1 MAASSPVIQPEDVN
15 RLRYGLAVTK
25 AGRDALASVFMWS
38 YRGAFPVVTY
48 LTQDLGYTNAQYRR
62 VFDDHQRDKLE
73 ASSDAAT
80 FDITLLYKL
89 LQRVCGL
96 AEMNDPTWTTPGPQ
110 GPSLEHLIYSL
121 KQRRNTLAHDN
132 VGMSEQDLTSTLT
145 ELSDLLAKM
154 LAEAGVRCRTNSQ
167 DVDHVTRDVTK
178 YIGGLLAKV
187 REPLD
192 PSDVAY
198 LPQLRQEIKMF
209 RSHITEEVKQM
220 SKQELTDGYRLLYQI
235 VPAPWLLLNINYN
248 PSLAFTRLRLLE
260 DPVIGA
266 RPSHAA
272 KGQDSTRPSHA
283 AKGQDSTRPSHAAK
297 GQDSTRP
304 SHAAKGQDIN
314 YEDILS
320 MRREKGRVPECVLL
334 MGEGGMGKTTLLK
347 LILEKWVEDPDA
359 IRHLGTVD
367 LVFYVQCRDSH
378 LNTFDDLLRQLLP
391 QALSDSG
398 ADFQLF
404 KEIILSLNILVLI
417 DGYDEVNDHS
427 GRLVKELLHLPG
439 KDVRLVITTRPG
451 WDQQL
456 SQLVPHT
463 RPRCNILVLGIT
475 PERRVEFAE
484 RTIKVLVEEES
495 QRSVITGRFTQR
507 LEQMSQFLGEYLN
520 TPLTLTLLALL
531 CVEAPEE
538 FNNLTTNTQVY
549 EKIHDFITSKL
560 VSRLTDKHVV
570 DPKGKC
576 DQFLL
581 FYEEISL
588 RGIQRQ
594 EYDLWPETEA
604 EIREKCDTLGLPQE
618 EVLSNYFTRTSYR
631 RGLNVVWVF
640 GYFHARYQEYC
651 ASRRLVALLLK
662 AEQDRGDPAS
672 HRVSG
677 ESSIIIDL
685 LVDVVVWVIGYFHAR
700 YQEYCA
706 SRGLVALLLRAEQD
720 RGDPAS
726 HRVSG
731 ESSIIIDLLVDV
743 VRKEKRSLG
752 DHLRGSKFDISDV
765 QQEFKERPR
774 WENIL
779 VSTTGVLCARGVEH
793 KFITHIIDLCKMV
806 TLETDELL
814 KHVAESRG
822 SEHVIQAVCEKLRTE
837 QEWTI
842 WSVDSCVVLPLVLK
856 KVTPKNIYLIIND
869 PSQLKQHLSTLSVL
883 AKIMVTICL
892 NLDYSLD
899 SKERSVIS
907 KQCLERLTAP
917 GSKCT
922 LEEFDGGLSEA
933 AIPLLPHTLESLTLY
948 LTLQQL
954 PVLIRHLPHLPHLQ
968 TLGIGLDATGYV
980 DPDTLDATGYVD
992 PDTLDATGYVD
1003 PDTLDATGYV
1013 DPDTLDTLPYQG
1025 RELRL
1030 TIRRDLTDDD
1040 PAIDWCCHLVAQLCP
1055 LSRGGYSGLVFRDRR
1070 LTSVGGE
1077 RLLRGLHRRGVTGN
1091 ILTFWIQDSEENKK
1105 YLRELGCGMNEF
1117 WYADRMNEFWY
1128 AGGMNE
1134 FWNVGGMNEFW
1145 YAGSMNEFSIAKI
1158 PTPFEFIILISV
1170 HPRRSVM
1177 QAHSGFRFRKVVA
1190 AGLPPPG
1197 PATPG
1202 ACHPRG
1208 LPPPGPA
1215 TSGACHLRGL
1225 PPPGPTTPGAL
1236 PSPGPGPAD
1245 PVSLDD
1251 CSSDDVLLLLKRA
1264 HRCPGPVSEDVVDH
1278 EDAVMLA
1285 VPAKETGGHCVVP
1298 VPACVSGVAPL
1309 CPPAP
1314 LCAGS
1319 PKWEVVVPA
1328 VTPGVDRDLVIVLKK
1343 DTSRGVSAPY
1353 EPVPRDVP
1361 PLVIGGVVVEI
1372 PEYMGPRVARMRV
1385 CPRHRMPG
1393 MCGTRT
1399 SLQGTDMTDEAKGMA
1414 KDVMTDIFVSRTCP
1428 VKENGNCEAGNI
1440 QPTTGTL

>member
-38 YRGAFPVVTY
+38 YRGTFPVVTY

-62 VFDDHQRDKLE
+62 VFDDHQRKTLE
-73 ASSDAAT
+73 ASTDAAT

-96 AEMNDPTWTTPGPQ
+96 AEMNDPTWTTPGPR

-121 KQRRNTLAHDN
+121 KQHRNTLAHDN

-154 LAEAGVRCRTNSQ
+154 LAEAGVRCGTNSQ

-209 RSHITEEVKQM
+209 KSHIREEVKQM
-220 SKQELTDGYRLLYQI
+220 SKQELTDGYKLLYQI

-272 KGQDSTRPSHA
+272 KGQD
-283 AKGQDSTRPSHAAK
+283 
-297 GQDSTRP
+297 
-304 SHAAKGQDIN
+304 IN

-320 MRREKGRVPECVLL
+320 MRREDGRVPQCVILT
-334 MGEGGMGKTTLLK
+334 GEGGMGKTTLLK
-347 LILEKWVEDPDA
+347 LILEKWVEDPAA

-367 LVFYVQCRDSH
+367 LVFYVQCRDTH
-378 LNTFDDLLRQLLP
+378 LNTFDGLLRQLLT
-391 QALSDSG
+391 QTLSDSG
-398 ADFQLF
+398 VDFQLF

-484 RTIKVLVEEES
+484 RTIKVLVEEEC
-495 QRSVITGRFTQR
+495 QRSVITGRFTQQ

-549 EKIHDFITSKL
+549 EKIHDFITNKL
-560 VSRLTDKHVV
+560 VSRLTDKHVTE
-570 DPKGKC
+570 PKGKC
-576 DQFLL
+576 DENVRKFLRFL
-581 FYEEISL
+581 EEISL
-588 RGIQRQ
+588 KGVLRK

-651 ASRRLVALLLK
+651 ASRRLVDLLLK

-677 ESSIIIDL
+677 E
-685 LVDVVVWVIGYFHAR
+685 R
-700 YQEYCA
+700 
-706 SRGLVALLLRAEQD
+706 
-720 RGDPAS
+720 
-726 HRVSG
+726 
-731 ESSIIIDLLVDV
+731 SIIIDLLVDV
-743 VRKEKRSLG
+743 VRKKKGSLG
-752 DHLRGSKFDISDV
+752 EHLRWSTFDIRDV
-765 QQEFKERPR
+765 KDELWACNR
-774 WENIL
+774 WWNIL
-779 VSTTGVLCARGVEH
+779 VRTTGVLCARGVEH
-793 KFITHIIDLCKMV
+793 RFITHIIDLCVIV
-806 TLETDELL
+806 TPEPDELL

-822 SEHVIQAVCEKLRTE
+822 SEHVIQAVCEKLRTV
-837 QEWTI
+837 QEWRI
-842 WSVDSCVVLPLVLK
+842 VNVDSWVVLPLVLK
-856 KVTPKNIYLIIND
+856 KVTPKNIYLNIKD
-869 PSQLKQHLSTLSVL
+869 TPQLKQRLSPLSVL
-883 AKIMVTICL
+883 AKMKVPIT
-892 NLDYSLD
+892 LDLYDSLD
-899 SKERSVIS
+899 SKETRDIP
-907 KQCLERLTAP
+907 KQCLERLTVP

-922 LEEFDGGLSEA
+922 LEGFRGDLSEA
-933 AIPLLPHTLESLTLY
+933 AIPLLPHTLETLILR

-968 TLGIGLDATGYV
+968 RLGIILDDTGYVDPDTLDATGYVEPVTLGATGYVDPDTLDATGYVNPDTLDATGYV
-980 DPDTLDATGYVD
+980 DPDTLDATGYVNPDTLDATGYGDPDTLDATGYVHPDTLDATGYGDPNTLDATGYVHPDTLDATGYVD

-1003 PDTLDATGYV
+1003 PDTLGS
-1013 DPDTLDTLPYQG
+1013 LPYQG
-1025 RELRL
+1025 RTLRL
-1030 TIRRDLTDDD
+1030 TIIRGLTDDD
-1040 PAIDWCCHLVAQLCP
+1040 PAIDWCCHLAAQLRP
-1055 LSRGGYSGLVFRDRR
+1055 PSRGGYSRLDFHDTR
-1070 LTSVGGE
+1070 LTSVGVE
-1077 RLLRGLHRRGVTGN
+1077 RLLRELHRRGVTGDFLS
-1091 ILTFWIQDSEENKK
+1091 IMIRCSEDREDSKENKR
-1105 YLRELGCGMNEF
+1105 YLRELGASLNNFNDVYIRQIVE
-1117 WYADRMNEFWY
+1117 
-1128 AGGMNE
+1128 
-1134 FWNVGGMNEFW
+1134 
-1145 YAGSMNEFSIAKI
+1145 
-1158 PTPFEFIILISV
+1158 
-1170 HPRRSVM
+1170 
-1177 QAHSGFRFRKVVA
+1177 
-1190 AGLPPPG
+1190 
-1197 PATPG
+1197 
-1202 ACHPRG
+1202 
-1208 LPPPGPA
+1208 
-1215 TSGACHLRGL
+1215 TSLTR
-1225 PPPGPTTPGAL
+1225 PI
-1236 PSPGPGPAD
+1236 
-1245 PVSLDD
+1245 
-1251 CSSDDVLLLLKRA
+1251 
-1264 HRCPGPVSEDVVDH
+1264 
-1278 EDAVMLA
+1278 MY
-1285 VPAKETGGHCVVP
+1285 
-1298 VPACVSGVAPL
+1298 
-1309 CPPAP
+1309 
-1314 LCAGS
+1314 
-1319 PKWEVVVPA
+1319 
-1328 VTPGVDRDLVIVLKK
+1328 K
-1343 DTSRGVSAPY
+1343 DTSTRSWLLRPAS
-1353 EPVPRDVP
+1353 RD
-1361 PLVIGGVVVEI
+1361 
-1372 PEYMGPRVARMRV
+1372 
-1385 CPRHRMPG
+1385 
-1393 MCGTRT
+1393 
-1399 SLQGTDMTDEAKGMA
+1399 Q
-1414 KDVMTDIFVSRTCP
+1414 
-1428 VKENGNCEAGNI
+1428 
-1440 QPTTGTL
+1440 

>member
-38 YRGAFPVVTY
+38 YRGTFPVVTY
-48 LTQDLGYTNAQYRR
+48 LTQDMGTTNAQYRR

-96 AEMNDPTWTTPGPQ
+96 AEMNDPTWTTPGPR
-110 GPSLEHLIYSL
+110 GPSLEHLIYKL
-121 KQRRNTLAHDN
+121 KKHRNTLAHDN
-132 VGMSEQDLTSTLT
+132 VEMSVQDLTSTLT
-145 ELSDLLAKM
+145 ELSGLLAKM
-154 LAEAGVRCRTNSQ
+154 LAEAGVRCGTNSQ
-167 DVDHVTRDVTK
+167 DVDHLTRDVTK

-220 SKQELTDGYRLLYQI
+220 SKQELTDGYKLLYQI

-272 KGQDSTRPSHA
+272 KGQDSTRPSN
-283 AKGQDSTRPSHAAK
+283 
-297 GQDSTRP
+297 
-304 SHAAKGQDIN
+304 AAKGQDIN

-320 MRREKGRVPECVLL
+320 MRREDGRVLQCVLL
-334 MGEGGMGKTTLLK
+334 TGEGGMGKTTLLK
-347 LILEKWVEDPDA
+347 LILEKWAEDPAA
-359 IRHLGTVD
+359 IRHKGTVN
-367 LVFYVQCRDSH
+367 LVFYVQCRDIH
-378 LNTFDDLLRQLLP
+378 LNTFDDLLHQLL
-391 QALSDSG
+391 QQTLSDSG

-484 RTIKVLVEEES
+484 RTIKVLVEEEC

-531 CVEAPEE
+531 CVEAPKE

-560 VSRLTDKHVV
+560 VSRLTDKHVAN
-570 DPKGKC
+570 PKGKC

-581 FYEEISL
+581 FFEEISL

-618 EVLSNYFTRTSYR
+618 EVLSNYFSRTSYR
-631 RGLNVVWVF
+631 RGLSVVWVF

-651 ASRRLVALLLK
+651 ASRRLVDLLLK

-685 LVDVVVWVIGYFHAR
+685 L
-700 YQEYCA
+700 E
-706 SRGLVALLLRAEQD
+706 
-720 RGDPAS
+720 
-726 HRVSG
+726 
-731 ESSIIIDLLVDV
+731 DV

-752 DHLRGSKFDISDV
+752 DHLRRSKFDISDV
-765 QQEFKERPR
+765 EEELVECPR

-779 VSTTGVLCARGVEH
+779 VSTTGVLCARGLEH

-806 TLETDELL
+806 TYTTDELL

-822 SEHVIQAVCEKLRTE
+822 SEHVIQAVCEKQRTE
-837 QEWTI
+837 HRWTI
-842 WSVDSCVVLPLVLK
+842 FSVDSCVVLPLVLK
-856 KVTPKNIYLIIND
+856 KETPKNIYLNIYD
-869 PSQLKQHLSTLSVL
+869 PSQLKWDGSDNFALSVL
-883 AKIMVTICL
+883 AKMKVTIT
-892 NLDYSLD
+892 LDLYYSLD
-899 SKERSVIS
+899 SKETSDIT

-922 LEEFDGGLSEA
+922 LEEFDGRLSEA
-933 AIPLLPHTLESLTLY
+933 AIPLLPHTLKSLTLY
-948 LTLQQL
+948 LTLHQL

-968 TLGIGLDATGYV
+968 NLVIILEATGYVDPDTLDATGYV

-1013 DPDTLDTLPYQG
+1013 DPDTLDATGYVNPDTLDATGYVDPDTLGATGYVDPDTLDATSYVNPDTLDATGYVDPDTLGATGYVDPDTLDTLPYQG
-1025 RELRL
+1025 RTLRL
-1030 TIRRDLTDDD
+1030 FINWDLTDDD

-1055 LSRGGYSGLVFRDRR
+1055 PSRGRYSDLHFRHTRF
-1070 LTSVGGE
+1070 TSVSGE
-1077 RLLRGLHRRGVTGN
+1077 RLLRGLHRRGVTGDELWFR
-1091 ILTFWIQDSEENKK
+1091 IEDSEDSVDSEDKK
-1105 YLRELGCGMNEF
+1105 YLRELAASLNNF
-1117 WYADRMNEFWY
+1117 N
-1128 AGGMNE
+1128 
-1134 FWNVGGMNEFW
+1134 NV
-1145 YAGSMNEFSIAKI
+1145 KI
-1158 PTPFEFIILISV
+1158 
-1170 HPRRSVM
+1170 
-1177 QAHSGFRFRKVVA
+1177 
-1190 AGLPPPG
+1190 
-1197 PATPG
+1197 
-1202 ACHPRG
+1202 
-1208 LPPPGPA
+1208 
-1215 TSGACHLRGL
+1215 
-1225 PPPGPTTPGAL
+1225 
-1236 PSPGPGPAD
+1236 
-1245 PVSLDD
+1245 
-1251 CSSDDVLLLLKRA
+1251 
-1264 HRCPGPVSEDVVDH
+1264 
-1278 EDAVMLA
+1278 
-1285 VPAKETGGHCVVP
+1285 
-1298 VPACVSGVAPL
+1298 
-1309 CPPAP
+1309 
-1314 LCAGS
+1314 
-1319 PKWEVVVPA
+1319 W
-1328 VTPGVDRDLVIVLKK
+1328 
-1343 DTSRGVSAPY
+1343 
-1353 EPVPRDVP
+1353 
-1361 PLVIGGVVVEI
+1361 
-1372 PEYMGPRVARMRV
+1372 
-1385 CPRHRMPG
+1385 
-1393 MCGTRT
+1393 
-1399 SLQGTDMTDEAKGMA
+1399 
-1414 KDVMTDIFVSRTCP
+1414 
-1428 VKENGNCEAGNI
+1428 
-1440 QPTTGTL
+1440 

>member
-38 YRGAFPVVTY
+38 YRSTFPVVTY
-48 LTQDLGYTNAQYRR
+48 LTQNLGYTNAQYRR
-62 VFDDHQRDKLE
+62 VFDAQQRDKLE
-73 ASSDAAT
+73 ASTDAAT

-121 KQRRNTLAHDN
+121 KQHRNTLAHDN

-178 YIGGLLAKV
+178 YIGDLLAKV
-187 REPLD
+187 TDIR
-192 PSDVAY
+192 
-198 LPQLRQEIKMF
+198 
-209 RSHITEEVKQM
+209 EEVKQK
-220 SKQELTDGYRLLYQI
+220 SKQELSDGYKLLYQI

-283 AKGQDSTRPSHAAK
+283 AKGQDI
-297 GQDSTRP
+297 D
-304 SHAAKGQDIN
+304 
-314 YEDILS
+314 YEHILS
-320 MRREKGRVPECVLL
+320 MRREDGRVAQCVLL
-334 MGEGGMGKTTLLK
+334 TGEGGMGKTTLLK
-347 LILEKWVEDPDA
+347 LILEKWVEDPAA

-367 LVFYVQCRDSH
+367 LVFYVQCRDTH
-378 LNTFDDLLRQLLP
+378 LNTFEDLLRQLLP
-391 QALSDSG
+391 QTLRDSG
-398 ADFQLF
+398 ANFQLF

-427 GRLVKELLHLPG
+427 GRLVEELLHLPG
-439 KDVRLVITTRPG
+439 KDVRLVITTRPV

-495 QRSVITGRFTQR
+495 QRSVITGRFTQQ

-581 FYEEISL
+581 FFEEISL

-604 EIREKCDTLGLPQE
+604 QIREKCNTLGLPQE

-651 ASRRLVALLLK
+651 ASRGLVDLLLR

-706 SRGLVALLLRAEQD
+706 SRGLVDLLLRAEQD

-731 ESSIIIDLLVDV
+731 ERSIIIDLLVDV
-743 VRKEKRSLG
+743 VRKEKRSLR
-752 DHLRGSKFDISDV
+752 DHLRGSKFDISAV
-765 QQEFKERPR
+765 QQEFSERPR
-774 WENIL
+774 WQNIL

-793 KFITHIIDLCKMV
+793 RFITHIIDLCKMI
-806 TLETDELL
+806 TNSTDELL

-837 QEWTI
+837 QEWRI
-842 WSVDSCVVLPLVLK
+842 ESVDSWVVLPLVLK
-856 KVTPKNIYLIIND
+856 KVTPKNIYLIIYD
-869 PSQLKQHLSTLSVL
+869 TPQLKQRLSALSVL
-883 AKIMVTICL
+883 ATMKVTIS
-892 NLDYSLD
+892 LDLHYSLY
-899 SKERSVIS
+899 SKERSVITG
-907 KQCLERLTAP
+907 QCLERLTVP
-917 GSKCT
+917 GSKCI

-933 AIPLLPHTLESLTLY
+933 AIPLLPHTLESLTLD

-954 PVLIRHLPHLPHLQ
+954 PVLIRHLPHLPQLQ
-968 TLGIGLDATGYV
+968 RLGIDLDAMDYVDPVTLGYV

-1013 DPDTLDTLPYQG
+1013 DSDTLDATGYVVPDTLDATGYVDPDTLDATSYVDPDTLDATGNVDPDTLDATGYVDSDTLDATGYVVPDTLDATGYVVPDTLDAMGYVDPDTMDATGYVDPDTLDATGYVDPDTLDATGYGDPDTLDATGYVDLDTLDTLPYQG

-1030 TIRRDLTDDD
+1030 IIRWECLTDDD
-1040 PAIDWCCHLVAQLCP
+1040 PAIDWCCHLAAQLRP
-1055 LSRGGYSGLVFRDRR
+1055 PSSGGYSLLVFPDTS
-1070 LTSVGGE
+1070 LTCVGGE
-1077 RLLRGLHRRGVTGN
+1077 RLLRELHRRGVTGDDLE
-1091 ILTFWIQDSEENKK
+1091 IEIRYSEDSEENER
-1105 YLRELGCGMNEF
+1105 YLRELGASLNNF
-1117 WYADRMNEFWY
+1117 N
-1128 AGGMNE
+1128 
-1134 FWNVGGMNEFW
+1134 NV
-1145 YAGSMNEFSIAKI
+1145 KI
-1158 PTPFEFIILISV
+1158 L
-1170 HPRRSVM
+1170 
-1177 QAHSGFRFRKVVA
+1177 
-1190 AGLPPPG
+1190 
-1197 PATPG
+1197 
-1202 ACHPRG
+1202 
-1208 LPPPGPA
+1208 
-1215 TSGACHLRGL
+1215 
-1225 PPPGPTTPGAL
+1225 
-1236 PSPGPGPAD
+1236 
-1245 PVSLDD
+1245 
-1251 CSSDDVLLLLKRA
+1251 
-1264 HRCPGPVSEDVVDH
+1264 
-1278 EDAVMLA
+1278 
-1285 VPAKETGGHCVVP
+1285 
-1298 VPACVSGVAPL
+1298 
-1309 CPPAP
+1309 
-1314 LCAGS
+1314 
-1319 PKWEVVVPA
+1319 
-1328 VTPGVDRDLVIVLKK
+1328 
-1343 DTSRGVSAPY
+1343 
-1353 EPVPRDVP
+1353 
-1361 PLVIGGVVVEI
+1361 
-1372 PEYMGPRVARMRV
+1372 
-1385 CPRHRMPG
+1385 
-1393 MCGTRT
+1393 
-1399 SLQGTDMTDEAKGMA
+1399 
-1414 KDVMTDIFVSRTCP
+1414 
-1428 VKENGNCEAGNI
+1428 
-1440 QPTTGTL
+1440 

>member
-38 YRGAFPVVTY
+38 YRGTFPVVTY

-89 LQRVCGL
+89 LQHVCGL

-121 KQRRNTLAHDN
+121 KQHRNTLAHDN

-220 SKQELTDGYRLLYQI
+220 NKQELTDGYKLLYQI

-283 AKGQDSTRPSHAAK
+283 AKGQDI
-297 GQDSTRP
+297 D
-304 SHAAKGQDIN
+304 
-314 YEDILS
+314 YEHILS
-320 MRREKGRVPECVLL
+320 MRREDGRVPQCVLL
-334 MGEGGMGKTTLLK
+334 TGEGGMGKTTLLK
-347 LILEKWVEDPDA
+347 LILEKWVEDPAA

-367 LVFYVQCRDSH
+367 LVFYVQCRDIH
-378 LNTFDDLLRQLLP
+378 LNTFEDLLRQLLP
-391 QALSDSG
+391 QTLRDSG
-398 ADFQLF
+398 VDFQQF

-560 VSRLTDKHVV
+560 VSRLTDKNVA

-581 FYEEISL
+581 FFEEISL

-594 EYDLWPETEA
+594 EYDLRPETEA
-604 EIREKCDTLGLPQE
+604 EIREKCKTLGLPQD
-618 EVLSNYFTRTSYR
+618 EVLSNYFTRSSYR
-631 RGLNVVWVF
+631 RGLSVVWVF

-651 ASRRLVALLLK
+651 ASR
-662 AEQDRGDPAS
+662 G
-672 HRVSG
+672 
-677 ESSIIIDL
+677 
-685 LVDVVVWVIGYFHAR
+685 LVD
-700 YQEYCA
+700 
-706 SRGLVALLLRAEQD
+706 LLLRAEQD

-731 ESSIIIDLLVDV
+731 ERSIIIDLLVDV

-752 DHLRGSKFDISDV
+752 DHLRGSKFDISAV
-765 QQEFKERPR
+765 QHELWAHHR
-774 WENIL
+774 WDNIL

-793 KFITHIIDLCKMV
+793 MFITHIIDLCEMV
-806 TLETDELL
+806 TPETDELL

-822 SEHVIQAVCEKLRTE
+822 SEHVIQAVCEKLHTE
-837 QEWTI
+837 QEWRI
-842 WSVDSCVVLPLVLK
+842 ESVDSWVVLPLVLK
-856 KVTPKNIYLIIND
+856 KVTPKNICLVIND
-869 PSQLKQHLSTLSVL
+869 TTQLKQHLSALSVL
-883 AKIMVTICL
+883 AKMKVTISL
-892 NLDYSLD
+892 DLDYSLD

-907 KQCLERLTAP
+907 KQHLERLTAP
-917 GSKCT
+917 GSKCI
-922 LEEFDGGLSEA
+922 LEEFDGVLFEA
-933 AIPLLPHTLESLTLY
+933 DIPLLPHTLESLTLR
-948 LTLQQL
+948 LTPQQL

-968 TLGIGLDATGYV
+968 RLDITLDDTGYVVPDTLDDTGYV
-980 DPDTLDATGYVD
+980 DPDTLDDTGYVDPDTLDDTGYVIPDTLDATGYVD

-1013 DPDTLDTLPYQG
+1013 DPDTMDATGYVDPYTLGSMPYQG

-1030 TIRRDLTDDD
+1030 TSWDLTDDD
-1040 PAIDWCCHLVAQLCP
+1040 PAIDWCCHLAAQLCP
-1055 LSRGGYSGLVFRDRR
+1055 FSREGCSRLVFRNTR

-1077 RLLRGLHRRGVTGN
+1077 RLLRGLHRRGVTGGS
-1091 ILTFWIQDSEENKK
+1091 LWIEIRDSEENKK
-1105 YLRELGCGMNEF
+1105 YLQELGASLNNF
-1117 WYADRMNEFWY
+1117 NI
-1128 AGGMNE
+1128 
-1134 FWNVGGMNEFW
+1134 V
-1145 YAGSMNEFSIAKI
+1145 SI
-1158 PTPFEFIILISV
+1158 
-1170 HPRRSVM
+1170 R
-1177 QAHSGFRFRKVVA
+1177 
-1190 AGLPPPG
+1190 
-1197 PATPG
+1197 
-1202 ACHPRG
+1202 
-1208 LPPPGPA
+1208 
-1215 TSGACHLRGL
+1215 
-1225 PPPGPTTPGAL
+1225 
-1236 PSPGPGPAD
+1236 
-1245 PVSLDD
+1245 
-1251 CSSDDVLLLLKRA
+1251 
-1264 HRCPGPVSEDVVDH
+1264 
-1278 EDAVMLA
+1278 
-1285 VPAKETGGHCVVP
+1285 
-1298 VPACVSGVAPL
+1298 
-1309 CPPAP
+1309 
-1314 LCAGS
+1314 
-1319 PKWEVVVPA
+1319 
-1328 VTPGVDRDLVIVLKK
+1328 
-1343 DTSRGVSAPY
+1343 
-1353 EPVPRDVP
+1353 
-1361 PLVIGGVVVEI
+1361 
-1372 PEYMGPRVARMRV
+1372 
-1385 CPRHRMPG
+1385 
-1393 MCGTRT
+1393 
-1399 SLQGTDMTDEAKGMA
+1399 
-1414 KDVMTDIFVSRTCP
+1414 
-1428 VKENGNCEAGNI
+1428 
-1440 QPTTGTL
+1440 

>member
-38 YRGAFPVVTY
+38 YRGTFPVVTY

-62 VFDDHQRDKLE
+62 VFDAQQRDKLE

-121 KQRRNTLAHDN
+121 KQHRNTLAHDN

-145 ELSDLLAKM
+145 ELSDLLAIV
-154 LAEAGVRCRTNSQ
+154 LAEAGVRCGTNSQ

-178 YIGGLLAKV
+178 YIGDLLAKV
-187 REPLD
+187 TDIR
-192 PSDVAY
+192 
-198 LPQLRQEIKMF
+198 
-209 RSHITEEVKQM
+209 EEVKQK
-220 SKQELTDGYRLLYQI
+220 SKQELSDGYKLLYQI

-272 KGQDSTRPSHA
+272 KDL
-283 AKGQDSTRPSHAAK
+283 
-297 GQDSTRP
+297 
-304 SHAAKGQDIN
+304 DIN
-314 YEDILS
+314 YKDILS
-320 MRREKGRVPECVLL
+320 MRREDGRVPQCVLL
-334 MGEGGMGKTTLLK
+334 TGEGGMGKTTLLK
-347 LILEKWVEDPDA
+347 LILEKWVEDPAA

-378 LNTFDDLLRQLLP
+378 LNTFDGLLRQLLP
-391 QALSDSG
+391 QTLRDSG

-451 WDQQL
+451 WDQHL

-495 QRSVITGRFTQR
+495 QRSDIAGRFTQR

-549 EKIHDFITSKL
+549 EKIHNFITSKL

-570 DPKGKC
+570 DLKGKC

-581 FYEEISL
+581 FFEEISL

-631 RGLNVVWVF
+631 RGLSVVWVF

-651 ASRRLVALLLK
+651 ASR
-662 AEQDRGDPAS
+662 G
-672 HRVSG
+672 
-677 ESSIIIDL
+677 
-685 LVDVVVWVIGYFHAR
+685 LVD
-700 YQEYCA
+700 
-706 SRGLVALLLRAEQD
+706 LLLRAEQD

-752 DHLRGSKFDISDV
+752 DHLRGSTFDVRDV
-765 QQEFKERPR
+765 QQEFRKCPR

-779 VSTTGVLCARGVEH
+779 VSTTGVLCARGVKH
-793 KFITHIIDLCKMV
+793 RFITHIIDLCKMV
-806 TLETDELL
+806 TPEPDELL

-837 QEWTI
+837 QEWRI
-842 WSVDSCVVLPLVLK
+842 ERVDSWVVLPLVLK
-856 KVTPKNIYLIIND
+856 KVTPKNIYLIIYD
-869 PSQLKQHLSTLSVL
+869 TPQLKQHLSTLSVL
-883 AKIMVTICL
+883 AKMKVTI
-892 NLDYSLD
+892 SLVLHCTLYIKD
-899 SKERSVIS
+899 GNIDKS

-917 GSKCT
+917 GSKCK
-922 LEEFDGGLSEA
+922 LEKFHGHLSEA
-933 AIPLLPHTLESLTLY
+933 AIPLLPHTLESLRLH

-968 TLGIGLDATGYV
+968 SLAIDLDDNGYVDPDTLDDTGYVDPDTLDATGYV

-1013 DPDTLDTLPYQG
+1013 DPDILDTLPYQG
-1025 RELRL
+1025 RELLL
-1030 TIRRDLTDDD
+1030 TIRRDLTIDD
-1040 PAIDWCCHLVAQLCP
+1040 PAIDWCCRLAAQLCP
-1055 LSRGGYSGLVFRDRR
+1055 PSRGRYSLLALFDTP
-1070 LTSVGGE
+1070 LTCVGGE
-1077 RLLRGLHRRGVTGN
+1077 RLLRGLHRRGVTGDGLC
-1091 ILTFWIQDSEENKK
+1091 IEIRDSEENKK
-1105 YLRELGCGMNEF
+1105 YLQELGASLN
-1117 WYADRMNEFWY
+1117 N
-1128 AGGMNE
+1128 
-1134 FWNVGGMNEFW
+1134 
-1145 YAGSMNEFSIAKI
+1145 
-1158 PTPFEFIILISV
+1158 FII
-1170 HPRRSVM
+1170 
-1177 QAHSGFRFRKVVA
+1177 
-1190 AGLPPPG
+1190 
-1197 PATPG
+1197 
-1202 ACHPRG
+1202 
-1208 LPPPGPA
+1208 
-1215 TSGACHLRGL
+1215 
-1225 PPPGPTTPGAL
+1225 
-1236 PSPGPGPAD
+1236 
-1245 PVSLDD
+1245 VSI
-1251 CSSDDVLLLLKRA
+1251 R
-1264 HRCPGPVSEDVVDH
+1264 
-1278 EDAVMLA
+1278 
-1285 VPAKETGGHCVVP
+1285 
-1298 VPACVSGVAPL
+1298 
-1309 CPPAP
+1309 
-1314 LCAGS
+1314 
-1319 PKWEVVVPA
+1319 
-1328 VTPGVDRDLVIVLKK
+1328 
-1343 DTSRGVSAPY
+1343 
-1353 EPVPRDVP
+1353 
-1361 PLVIGGVVVEI
+1361 
-1372 PEYMGPRVARMRV
+1372 
-1385 CPRHRMPG
+1385 
-1393 MCGTRT
+1393 
-1399 SLQGTDMTDEAKGMA
+1399 
-1414 KDVMTDIFVSRTCP
+1414 
-1428 VKENGNCEAGNI
+1428 
-1440 QPTTGTL
+1440 

>member
-38 YRGAFPVVTY
+38 YRGTFPVVTY

-62 VFDDHQRDKLE
+62 VFDVQQRDKLE
-73 ASSDAAT
+73 ASSDAAI

-121 KQRRNTLAHDN
+121 KQHRNTLAHDN
-132 VGMSEQDLTSTLT
+132 MRMSEQDLTSTLT

-154 LAEAGVRCRTNSQ
+154 LAEAGVRCGTNSQ
-167 DVDHVTRDVTK
+167 DVDHVTRDVTE

-198 LPQLRQEIKMF
+198 LPKFRQEIRMF

-220 SKQELTDGYRLLYQI
+220 SKQELTGGYKLLYQI

-260 DPVIGA
+260 HPVIGA
-266 RPSHAA
+266 
-272 KGQDSTRPSHA
+272 
-283 AKGQDSTRPSHAAK
+283 
-297 GQDSTRP
+297 RP

-320 MRREKGRVPECVLL
+320 MRREDGKVPQCVLL
-334 MGEGGMGKTTLLK
+334 TGEGGMGKTTLLK
-347 LILEKWVEDPDA
+347 LILEKWVEDPAA

-378 LNTFDDLLRQLLP
+378 LNTFDGLLRQLLP
-391 QALSDSG
+391 QTLSDSG

-404 KEIILSLNILVLI
+404 KEIILSLKILVLI

-427 GRLVKELLHLPG
+427 GRLVKELLHLHG
-439 KDVRLVITTRPG
+439 KDVRLVITRRPG
-451 WDQQL
+451 WDQLL

-475 PERRVEFAE
+475 PERRVEFVE

-549 EKIHDFITSKL
+549 EKIHDFITNKL
-560 VSRLTDKHVV
+560 VSRLTDKHVTE
-570 DPKGKC
+570 PKGKC
-576 DQFLL
+576 DENVKKFLRFL
-581 FYEEISL
+581 EEISL

-662 AEQDRGDPAS
+662 AEQDRGDP
-672 HRVSG
+672 
-677 ESSIIIDL
+677 E
-685 LVDVVVWVIGYFHAR
+685 
-700 YQEYCA
+700 
-706 SRGLVALLLRAEQD
+706 
-720 RGDPAS
+720 S

-743 VRKEKRSLG
+743 VRKKKRSLG
-752 DHLRGSKFDISDV
+752 GHLRGSKFDIDDV
-765 QQEFKERPR
+765 QQEFSDRPR
-774 WENIL
+774 LWNIL

-793 KFITHIIDLCKMV
+793 RFITHIIDLCEMV
-806 TLETDELL
+806 TPEADVLL

-837 QEWTI
+837 HWWTI
-842 WSVDSCVVLPLVLK
+842 RSVDSWIVLPLVLK
-856 KVTPKNIYLIIND
+856 KVTPKNICLIIYD
-869 PSQLKQHLSTLSVL
+869 PSQLKQRLSTLSVL
-883 AKIMVTICL
+883 AKMKVTI
-892 NLDYSLD
+892 SLYVY
-899 SKERSVIS
+899 SKERISDIS
-907 KQCLERLTAP
+907 KQSLERLTAP
-917 GSKCT
+917 GCKCT
-922 LEEFDGGLSEA
+922 FEGFYGPLPEA
-933 AIPLLPHTLESLTLY
+933 AIPLLPHTLKRLRLC

-968 TLGIGLDATGYV
+968 RLVITLDVTGYVVPDTLDATGYVVPDTLDATGYV
-980 DPDTLDATGYVD
+980 DPDTLGYVDPDTLDATGYVVPDTLDATGYVD
-992 PDTLDATGYVD
+992 PDTLDATDYVD

-1025 RELRL
+1025 RIFDL
-1030 TIRRDLTDDD
+1030 TIRRRLIDDD
-1040 PAIDWCCHLVAQLCP
+1040 PAIDWCCHLAAQLYPPSRRRCSLLYFRDTRLTSLLVHTALSPVPATREPTLRPEGSPP
-1055 LSRGGYSGLVFRDRR
+1055 LVQWRGGYVTPHPPPNTPGNPTTR
-1070 LTSVGGE
+1070 LPGTVIMTPFTQPTPPTTRGCPSQSSCQQSTAVQMSTYHGGPQSCSSSSE
-1077 RLLRGLHRRGVTGN
+1077 APTCLLRHTV
-1091 ILTFWIQDSEENKK
+1091 
-1105 YLRELGCGMNEF
+1105 
-1117 WYADRMNEFWY
+1117 
-1128 AGGMNE
+1128 
-1134 FWNVGGMNEFW
+1134 
-1145 YAGSMNEFSIAKI
+1145 
-1158 PTPFEFIILISV
+1158 
-1170 HPRRSVM
+1170 
-1177 QAHSGFRFRKVVA
+1177 QAHRKW
-1190 AGLPPPG
+1190 
-1197 PATPG
+1197 
-1202 ACHPRG
+1202 R
-1208 LPPPGPA
+1208 
-1215 TSGACHLRGL
+1215 R
-1225 PPPGPTTPGAL
+1225 
-1236 PSPGPGPAD
+1236 
-1245 PVSLDD
+1245 
-1251 CSSDDVLLLLKRA
+1251 
-1264 HRCPGPVSEDVVDH
+1264 
-1278 EDAVMLA
+1278 
-1285 VPAKETGGHCVVP
+1285 
-1298 VPACVSGVAPL
+1298 
-1309 CPPAP
+1309 
-1314 LCAGS
+1314 
-1319 PKWEVVVPA
+1319 EVN
-1328 VTPGVDRDLVIVLKK
+1328 K
-1343 DTSRGVSAPY
+1343 
-1353 EPVPRDVP
+1353 
-1361 PLVIGGVVVEI
+1361 
-1372 PEYMGPRVARMRV
+1372 RV
-1385 CPRHRMPG
+1385 CQQQSPTSSPSSLGMPHH
-1393 MCGTRT
+1393 
-1399 SLQGTDMTDEAKGMA
+1399 
-1414 KDVMTDIFVSRTCP
+1414 
-1428 VKENGNCEAGNI
+1428 
-1440 QPTTGTL
+1440 

>member
-38 YRGAFPVVTY
+38 YRGTFPVVTY
-48 LTQDLGYTNAQYRR
+48 LTQDLGYTNAQCRR

-89 LQRVCGL
+89 MQRVCGL

-121 KQRRNTLAHDN
+121 KEHRNTLAHDN
-132 VGMSEQDLTSTLT
+132 VGMSEQDLTSTLM

-154 LAEAGVRCRTNSQ
+154 LTEAGVRCGTNSQ
-167 DVDHVTRDVTK
+167 DVDHVTRDVTE

-209 RSHITEEVKQM
+209 RSHITEEVKQK
-220 SKQELTDGYRLLYQI
+220 SKQELTDGYKLLYQI

-266 RPSHAA
+266 RH
-272 KGQDSTRPSHA
+272 
-283 AKGQDSTRPSHAAK
+283 
-297 GQDSTRP
+297 
-304 SHAAKGQDIN
+304 SHAAKGQDID
-314 YEDILS
+314 YEHILS
-320 MRREKGRVPECVLL
+320 MRREDGRVPECVLL
-334 MGEGGMGKTTLLK
+334 TGEGGMGKTTLLK
-347 LILEKWVEDPDA
+347 LILEKWVEDPAA

-378 LNTFDDLLRQLLP
+378 LNTFDGLLRQLLP
-391 QALSDSG
+391 QTLSDSD

-427 GRLVKELLHLPG
+427 GRLVEELLHLPG

-451 WDQQL
+451 WDQHL

-581 FYEEISL
+581 FFEEISL

-604 EIREKCDTLGLPQE
+604 EIREKCKTLGLLQE
-618 EVLSNYFTRTSYR
+618 EVLSNYFSRTSYR
-631 RGLNVVWVF
+631 RGLSVVWVF
-640 GYFHARYQEYC
+640 
-651 ASRRLVALLLK
+651 
-662 AEQDRGDPAS
+662 
-672 HRVSG
+672 
-677 ESSIIIDL
+677 
-685 LVDVVVWVIGYFHAR
+685 GYFHAR

-731 ESSIIIDLLVDV
+731 ERSIIIELLVDV
-743 VRKEKRSLG
+743 VRKEKRSLR

-765 QQEFKERPR
+765 QQEFRERPR
-774 WENIL
+774 WQNIL
-779 VSTTGVLCARGVEH
+779 LSTTGVLCARGVEH
-793 KFITHIIDLCKMV
+793 RFITHIIDLFKMV
-806 TLETDELL
+806 THEPDELL

-822 SEHVIQAVCEKLRTE
+822 SEHVIQAVCEKLRSE
-837 QEWTI
+837 HWWGI
-842 WSVDSCVVLPLVLK
+842 WSVDSYVVLPLVLK
-856 KVTPKNIYLIIND
+856 KVTPKNIYLRINNT
-869 PSQLKQHLSTLSVL
+869 PQLKQCLSTLSVL
-883 AKIMVTICL
+883 AKMKVTITLDL
-892 NLDYSLD
+892 NYSLD
-899 SKERSVIS
+899 SKERSDIRN
-907 KQCLERLTAP
+907 QCLERLTAP

-922 LEEFDGGLSEA
+922 LKRFSGGLSEA
-933 AIPLLPHTLESLTLY
+933 AIPLLPHTLESLTLH

-968 TLGIGLDATGYV
+968 YLDFTLDITGYV

-1013 DPDTLDTLPYQG
+1013 DPDTLDTLPYQP
-1025 RELRL
+1025 RKLRL
-1030 TIRRDLTDDD
+1030 TIRRGLTDDD
-1040 PAIDWCCHLVAQLCP
+1040 PAIDWCCHLAAQLCP
-1055 LSRGGYSGLVFRDRR
+1055 FSREGYSR
-1070 LTSVGGE
+1070 LYFSNTLLTCVGGE
-1077 RLLRGLHRRGVTGN
+1077 RLLRGLHRRGVTGDDLE
-1091 ILTFWIQDSEENKK
+1091 IDLATMFRYSEENNK
-1105 YLRELGCGMNEF
+1105 YLRELS
-1117 WYADRMNEFWY
+1117 A
-1128 AGGMNE
+1128 
-1134 FWNVGGMNEFW
+1134 
-1145 YAGSMNEFSIAKI
+1145 
-1158 PTPFEFIILISV
+1158 
-1170 HPRRSVM
+1170 
-1177 QAHSGFRFRKVVA
+1177 
-1190 AGLPPPG
+1190 
-1197 PATPG
+1197 
-1202 ACHPRG
+1202 
-1208 LPPPGPA
+1208 
-1215 TSGACHLRGL
+1215 
-1225 PPPGPTTPGAL
+1225 
-1236 PSPGPGPAD
+1236 
-1245 PVSLDD
+1245 SLNNFN
-1251 CSSDDVLLLLKRA
+1251 
-1264 HRCPGPVSEDVVDH
+1264 
-1278 EDAVMLA
+1278 
-1285 VPAKETGGHCVVP
+1285 TFYI
-1298 VPACVSGVAPL
+1298 
-1309 CPPAP
+1309 
-1314 LCAGS
+1314 
-1319 PKWEVVVPA
+1319 W
-1328 VTPGVDRDLVIVLKK
+1328 
-1343 DTSRGVSAPY
+1343 
-1353 EPVPRDVP
+1353 
-1361 PLVIGGVVVEI
+1361 
-1372 PEYMGPRVARMRV
+1372 
-1385 CPRHRMPG
+1385 
-1393 MCGTRT
+1393 
-1399 SLQGTDMTDEAKGMA
+1399 
-1414 KDVMTDIFVSRTCP
+1414 
-1428 VKENGNCEAGNI
+1428 
-1440 QPTTGTL
+1440 

>member
-25 AGRDALASVFMWS
+25 AGREALASVFMWS
-38 YRGAFPVVTY
+38 YRGTFPVVTY

-62 VFDDHQRDKLE
+62 VFDAHQRDKLE

-96 AEMNDPTWTTPGPQ
+96 AEKNDPTWTTPGPQ

-121 KQRRNTLAHDN
+121 KQHRNTLAHDN
-132 VGMSEQDLTSTLT
+132 VGMSDQDLTSTLT

-154 LAEAGVRCRTNSQ
+154 LAEAGVRCGTNSQ

-178 YIGGLLAKV
+178 YIGDLLAKV

-192 PSDVAY
+192 PTDVAY

-209 RSHITEEVKQM
+209 KSHIPEEVKQM
-220 SKQELTDGYRLLYQI
+220 SKQELTDGYKLLYQI

-266 RPSHAA
+266 RPSN
-272 KGQDSTRPSHA
+272 
-283 AKGQDSTRPSHAAK
+283 
-297 GQDSTRP
+297 
-304 SHAAKGQDIN
+304 AAKGQDIN

-320 MRREKGRVPECVLL
+320 MRREDGRVPQCVLL
-334 MGEGGMGKTTLLK
+334 TGEGGMGKTTLLK
-347 LILEKWVEDPDA
+347 LILEKWVVDPAA

-391 QALSDSG
+391 LALSDSG

-451 WDQQL
+451 WDQHL
-456 SQLVPHT
+456 SQLVPDT

-484 RTIKVLVEEES
+484 RTIKVLVEEEC
-495 QRSVITGRFTQR
+495 QRSVITGRFTQQ

-581 FYEEISL
+581 FFEEISL

-651 ASRRLVALLLK
+651 ASRGLVDLLLR
-662 AEQDRGDPAS
+662 AEQGRGDPAS
-672 HRVSG
+672 HPVSG

-706 SRGLVALLLRAEQD
+706 SRGLVDLLLRAEQD

-731 ESSIIIDLLVDV
+731 ERSIIIDLLVDV

-752 DHLRGSKFDISDV
+752 DHLRSKFDISDV
-765 QQEFKERPR
+765 QQEFRKRPR

-793 KFITHIIDLCKMV
+793 RFITHIIDLCKMV
-806 TLETDELL
+806 TYKTDELL

-837 QEWTI
+837 QKWRI
-842 WSVDSCVVLPLVLK
+842 KSVDSCVVLPLVLK
-856 KVTPKNIYLIIND
+856 KVTPENIYLNIKD
-869 PSQLKQHLSTLSVL
+869 TPQLKQCLSTLSVL
-883 AKIMVTICL
+883 AKMKVTI
-892 NLDYSLD
+892 SLGLGY

-922 LEEFDGGLSEA
+922 LEDFRGHLSEA
-933 AIPLLPHTLESLTLY
+933 AIPLLPHTLETLTLR

-954 PVLIRHLPHLPHLQ
+954 TVFIRHLPHLPHLQ
-968 TLGIGLDATGYV
+968 TLVINLDDTGFVDPDTLDATGFVDPDTLDATGFVDPDTLDATGYV

-1013 DPDTLDTLPYQG
+1013 DPDTLDAMSYGDPDTVDAMSYGDPDTLDATVYVDPDTLGSLPYQG
-1025 RELRL
+1025 RELGL
-1030 TIRRDLTDDD
+1030 TIWLDLTDDD
-1040 PAIDWCCHLVAQLCP
+1040 PAIDWCCHLAAQLCP
-1055 LSRGGYSGLVFRDRR
+1055 PSRGGYSVLDFPDTS
-1070 LTSVGGE
+1070 LTSVGVE
-1077 RLLRGLHRRGVTGN
+1077 RLLRELHLRGVTGDDLE
-1091 ILTFWIQDSEENKK
+1091 IKIRYSEDREENKR
-1105 YLRELGCGMNEF
+1105 YLRELGASLNNF
-1117 WYADRMNEFWY
+1117 N
-1128 AGGMNE
+1128 
-1134 FWNVGGMNEFW
+1134 NV
-1145 YAGSMNEFSIAKI
+1145 KI
-1158 PTPFEFIILISV
+1158 L
-1170 HPRRSVM
+1170 
-1177 QAHSGFRFRKVVA
+1177 
-1190 AGLPPPG
+1190 
-1197 PATPG
+1197 
-1202 ACHPRG
+1202 
-1208 LPPPGPA
+1208 
-1215 TSGACHLRGL
+1215 
-1225 PPPGPTTPGAL
+1225 
-1236 PSPGPGPAD
+1236 
-1245 PVSLDD
+1245 
-1251 CSSDDVLLLLKRA
+1251 
-1264 HRCPGPVSEDVVDH
+1264 
-1278 EDAVMLA
+1278 
-1285 VPAKETGGHCVVP
+1285 
-1298 VPACVSGVAPL
+1298 
-1309 CPPAP
+1309 
-1314 LCAGS
+1314 
-1319 PKWEVVVPA
+1319 
-1328 VTPGVDRDLVIVLKK
+1328 
-1343 DTSRGVSAPY
+1343 
-1353 EPVPRDVP
+1353 
-1361 PLVIGGVVVEI
+1361 
-1372 PEYMGPRVARMRV
+1372 
-1385 CPRHRMPG
+1385 
-1393 MCGTRT
+1393 
-1399 SLQGTDMTDEAKGMA
+1399 
-1414 KDVMTDIFVSRTCP
+1414 
-1428 VKENGNCEAGNI
+1428 
-1440 QPTTGTL
+1440 

>member
-1 MAASSPVIQPEDVN
+1 MSASSPVIHPEDVN

-25 AGRDALASVFMWS
+25 AGRDTLASVFMWS
-38 YRGAFPVVTY
+38 YRGTFPVVTY

-62 VFDDHQRDKLE
+62 VFDAHQRDKLE
-73 ASSDAAT
+73 VSSDAAT

-121 KQRRNTLAHDN
+121 KQHRNTLAHDN

-154 LAEAGVRCRTNSQ
+154 LAEAGVRCGTNSQ

-178 YIGGLLAKV
+178 YIGDLLAKV
-187 REPLD
+187 TDIR
-192 PSDVAY
+192 
-198 LPQLRQEIKMF
+198 
-209 RSHITEEVKQM
+209 EEVKQK
-220 SKQELTDGYRLLYQI
+220 SKQELSDEYKLLYQI

-272 KGQDSTRPSHA
+272 KGQD
-283 AKGQDSTRPSHAAK
+283 
-297 GQDSTRP
+297 
-304 SHAAKGQDIN
+304 IN

-320 MRREKGRVPECVLL
+320 MRRENGRVPECVLL
-334 MGEGGMGKTTLLK
+334 TGEGGMGKTTLLK
-347 LILEKWVEDPDA
+347 LILEKWVEDPAA
-359 IRHLGTVD
+359 IRHLGTVN

-378 LNTFDDLLRQLLP
+378 LNTFDGLLRQLLP
-391 QALSDSG
+391 QTLSDSG

-427 GRLVKELLHLPG
+427 GRLVEELLHLPG

-456 SQLVPHT
+456 SQLVPDT

-495 QRSVITGRFTQR
+495 QRSVITGRFTHR

-581 FYEEISL
+581 FFEEISL

-594 EYDLWPETEA
+594 EYDLWLETEA

-640 GYFHARYQEYC
+640 GYVHARYQEYC
-651 ASRRLVALLLK
+651 ASRR
-662 AEQDRGDPAS
+662 
-672 HRVSG
+672 
-677 ESSIIIDL
+677 
-685 LVDVVVWVIGYFHAR
+685 
-700 YQEYCA
+700 
-706 SRGLVALLLRAEQD
+706 LVALLLRAEQD

-731 ESSIIIDLLVDV
+731 ESSIIIDLLVGV
-743 VRKEKRSLG
+743 VRKEKGSLG
-752 DHLRGSKFDISDV
+752 DHLRESTFDISAV
-765 QQEFKERPR
+765 QQELRKRPR
-774 WENIL
+774 WQNIL

-793 KFITHIIDLCKMV
+793 KFITHIIDLCEMV
-806 TLETDELL
+806 TLKTDELL
-814 KHVAESRG
+814 KHVAESCG

-837 QEWTI
+837 QEWRI
-842 WSVDSCVVLPLVLK
+842 MSVDSWVVLPLVLK
-856 KVTPKNIYLIIND
+856 NVTPKNIYLNIYNT
-869 PSQLKQHLSTLSVL
+869 PQLKQHLPTLSALSVL
-883 AKIMVTICL
+883 AKMKVTISL
-892 NLDYSLD
+892 VLGDSLYSKD
-899 SKERSVIS
+899 ENIDKS

-922 LEEFDGGLSEA
+922 LEKFDGRLPDA
-933 AIPLLPHTLESLTLY
+933 AIPLLPHTLESLY
-948 LTLQQL
+948 LVLTPQQL

-968 TLGIGLDATGYV
+968 TLDIVLDATGYV
-980 DPDTLDATGYVD
+980 VPDTLDATGFVD
-992 PDTLDATGYVD
+992 Q
-1003 PDTLDATGYV
+1003 DTLDATGYV

-1025 RELRL
+1025 RTLIL
-1030 TIRRDLTDDD
+1030 TINRGLTDDD
-1040 PAIDWCCHLVAQLCP
+1040 PAIDWCCRLAAQLCTP
-1055 LSRGGYSGLVFRDRR
+1055 SREGNIRLVFYHSR

-1077 RLLRGLHRRGVTGN
+1077 RLLRGLHRRGVTGDYFS
-1091 ILTFWIQDSEENKK
+1091 IRIRDSEKKKK
-1105 YLRELGCGMNEF
+1105 YLRELC
-1117 WYADRMNEFWY
+1117 A
-1128 AGGMNE
+1128 
-1134 FWNVGGMNEFW
+1134 
-1145 YAGSMNEFSIAKI
+1145 
-1158 PTPFEFIILISV
+1158 
-1170 HPRRSVM
+1170 
-1177 QAHSGFRFRKVVA
+1177 
-1190 AGLPPPG
+1190 
-1197 PATPG
+1197 
-1202 ACHPRG
+1202 
-1208 LPPPGPA
+1208 
-1215 TSGACHLRGL
+1215 
-1225 PPPGPTTPGAL
+1225 
-1236 PSPGPGPAD
+1236 
-1245 PVSLDD
+1245 SLNNFN
-1251 CSSDDVLLLLKRA
+1251 
-1264 HRCPGPVSEDVVDH
+1264 
-1278 EDAVMLA
+1278 M
-1285 VPAKETGGHCVVP
+1285 
-1298 VPACVSGVAPL
+1298 
-1309 CPPAP
+1309 
-1314 LCAGS
+1314 
-1319 PKWEVVVPA
+1319 
-1328 VTPGVDRDLVIVLKK
+1328 
-1343 DTSRGVSAPY
+1343 
-1353 EPVPRDVP
+1353 
-1361 PLVIGGVVVEI
+1361 
-1372 PEYMGPRVARMRV
+1372 V
-1385 CPRHRMPG
+1385 CIR
-1393 MCGTRT
+1393 
-1399 SLQGTDMTDEAKGMA
+1399 
-1414 KDVMTDIFVSRTCP
+1414 
-1428 VKENGNCEAGNI
+1428 
-1440 QPTTGTL
+1440 

>member
-38 YRGAFPVVTY
+38 YRGTFPVVTY

-62 VFDDHQRDKLE
+62 VFDDHQRDKLK

-121 KQRRNTLAHDN
+121 KQHRNTLAHDN

-145 ELSDLLAKM
+145 ELSDILAKM
-154 LAEAGVRCRTNSQ
+154 LAESGVRCGTNSQ

-178 YIGGLLAKV
+178 YIGDLLAKV
-187 REPLD
+187 TDIR
-192 PSDVAY
+192 
-198 LPQLRQEIKMF
+198 
-209 RSHITEEVKQM
+209 EEVKQK
-220 SKQELTDGYRLLYQI
+220 SKQELTDGYKLLYQI

-272 KGQDSTRPSHA
+272 KGQD
-283 AKGQDSTRPSHAAK
+283 G
-297 GQDSTRP
+297 TRP

-320 MRREKGRVPECVLL
+320 MRREDGRVPQCVLL
-334 MGEGGMGKTTLLK
+334 TGEGGMGKTTLLK
-347 LILEKWVEDPDA
+347 LILEKWVEDPA
-359 IRHLGTVD
+359 TICHLGTVD

-391 QALSDSG
+391 QTLSDSG

-427 GRLVKELLHLPG
+427 GRLVEELLHLPG

-484 RTIKVLVEEES
+484 RTIKVLVEEEC
-495 QRSVITGRFTQR
+495 QRSVITRRFTQQ

-549 EKIHDFITSKL
+549 EKIHDFITNKL
-560 VSRLTDKHVV
+560 VSRLTDKHVA

-581 FYEEISL
+581 FFEEISL

-604 EIREKCDTLGLPQE
+604 EIREKCKTLGLPQE

-631 RGLNVVWVF
+631 RGLSVVWVF

-651 ASRRLVALLLK
+651 ASRRLVALLL
-662 AEQDRGDPAS
+662 
-672 HRVSG
+672 
-677 ESSIIIDL
+677 
-685 LVDVVVWVIGYFHAR
+685 
-700 YQEYCA
+700 
-706 SRGLVALLLRAEQD
+706 RAEQD

-731 ESSIIIDLLVDV
+731 ERSIIIDFLVNV

-752 DHLRGSKFDISDV
+752 DHVRGSSEITFDIDDV
-765 QQEFKERPR
+765 HQEFRKRPR
-774 WENIL
+774 WKNIL

-793 KFITHIIDLCKMV
+793 RFITHIIDLCKMI
-806 TLETDELL
+806 TNSTDELL
-814 KHVAESRG
+814 KHVDESRG

-837 QEWTI
+837 QEWRI
-842 WSVDSCVVLPLVLK
+842 YSVDSCVVLPLVLK
-856 KVTPKNIYLIIND
+856 KVTPKNIYLNIND
-869 PSQLKQHLSTLSVL
+869 PSQLKQRLSTLSVL
-883 AKIMVTICL
+883 ATMKVTISL
-892 NLDYSLD
+892 ELDYSLYR
-899 SKERSVIS
+899 KETSDIT
-907 KQCLERLTAP
+907 KQCLERVTAP

-922 LEEFDGGLSEA
+922 LEEFHGVLSEA
-933 AIPLLPHTLESLTLY
+933 AIPLLPHTLESLLLH

-954 PVLIRHLPHLPHLQ
+954 TVLIRHLPHLPHLQ
-968 TLGIGLDATGYV
+968 RLDIDLDAKSYVDPDTLDATGYV

-1013 DPDTLDTLPYQG
+1013 DPDTLDATGYVDPDTLDQG
-1025 RELRL
+1025 RTLRL

-1040 PAIDWCCHLVAQLCP
+1040 RAIDWCCHLAAQLCP
-1055 LSRGGYSGLVFRDRR
+1055 PSRGGYSLLYSSNSR
-1070 LTSVGGE
+1070 LTS
-1077 RLLRGLHRRGVTGN
+1077 T
-1091 ILTFWIQDSEENKK
+1091 
-1105 YLRELGCGMNEF
+1105 Y
-1117 WYADRMNEFWY
+1117 
-1128 AGGMNE
+1128 
-1134 FWNVGGMNEFW
+1134 
-1145 YAGSMNEFSIAKI
+1145 
-1158 PTPFEFIILISV
+1158 
-1170 HPRRSVM
+1170 
-1177 QAHSGFRFRKVVA
+1177 
-1190 AGLPPPG
+1190 
-1197 PATPG
+1197 
-1202 ACHPRG
+1202 
-1208 LPPPGPA
+1208 
-1215 TSGACHLRGL
+1215 
-1225 PPPGPTTPGAL
+1225 
-1236 PSPGPGPAD
+1236 
-1245 PVSLDD
+1245 
-1251 CSSDDVLLLLKRA
+1251 
-1264 HRCPGPVSEDVVDH
+1264 
-1278 EDAVMLA
+1278 
-1285 VPAKETGGHCVVP
+1285 
-1298 VPACVSGVAPL
+1298 
-1309 CPPAP
+1309 
-1314 LCAGS
+1314 
-1319 PKWEVVVPA
+1319 
-1328 VTPGVDRDLVIVLKK
+1328 
-1343 DTSRGVSAPY
+1343 
-1353 EPVPRDVP
+1353 
-1361 PLVIGGVVVEI
+1361 
-1372 PEYMGPRVARMRV
+1372 
-1385 CPRHRMPG
+1385 
-1393 MCGTRT
+1393 
-1399 SLQGTDMTDEAKGMA
+1399 
-1414 KDVMTDIFVSRTCP
+1414 
-1428 VKENGNCEAGNI
+1428 
-1440 QPTTGTL
+1440 

>member
-25 AGRDALASVFMWS
+25 AGRDALANVFMWS
-38 YRGAFPVVTY
+38 YRGTFPVVTY

-62 VFDDHQRDKLE
+62 VFDAHQRDKLE

-110 GPSLEHLIYSL
+110 GPSLENLIYSL
-121 KQRRNTLAHDN
+121 KQHR
-132 VGMSEQDLTSTLT
+132 
-145 ELSDLLAKM
+145 M
-154 LAEAGVRCRTNSQ
+154 LAEAGVRCGTNSQ
-167 DVDHVTRDVTK
+167 DVDHVTRDVTE
-178 YIGGLLAKV
+178 YIGDLLEKV

-209 RSHITEEVKQM
+209 KSHITEEVKQM
-220 SKQELTDGYRLLYQI
+220 SKQELTDGYKLLYQI

-272 KGQDSTRPSHA
+272 KGQDI
-283 AKGQDSTRPSHAAK
+283 D
-297 GQDSTRP
+297 
-304 SHAAKGQDIN
+304 
-314 YEDILS
+314 YEHILS
-320 MRREKGRVPECVLL
+320 MRRENGRVPECVFLT
-334 MGEGGMGKTTLLK
+334 GEGGMGKTTLLK

-367 LVFYVQCRDSH
+367 LVFYVQCRDAH

-391 QALSDSG
+391 QTLRDSD

-404 KEIILSLNILVLI
+404 KEISLSLNILVLI

-456 SQLVPHT
+456 SQLVPDT

-495 QRSVITGRFTQR
+495 QRSVITGRFTQQ
-507 LEQMSQFLGEYLN
+507 LEQMSQFLDEYLN

-581 FYEEISL
+581 FFEEISL

-604 EIREKCDTLGLPQE
+604 EIREKCDTLRLPQE

-651 ASRRLVALLLK
+651 ASRGLVALLLK
-662 AEQDRGDPAS
+662 AEQDRGDPTS

-685 LVDVVVWVIGYFHAR
+685 L
-700 YQEYCA
+700 E
-706 SRGLVALLLRAEQD
+706 
-720 RGDPAS
+720 
-726 HRVSG
+726 
-731 ESSIIIDLLVDV
+731 DV
-743 VRKEKRSLG
+743 VRKEKRCLG
-752 DHLRGSKFDISDV
+752 DHVRGSTFHIWEV
-765 QQEFKERPR
+765 QQEFNKRPR
-774 WENIL
+774 WQNIL

-793 KFITHIIDLCKMV
+793 RFITHIIDLCKMV

-837 QEWTI
+837 QEWRI
-842 WSVDSCVVLPLVLK
+842 KSVDSCVVLPLVLK
-856 KVTPKNIYLIIND
+856 KVTPMNICLNIYD
-869 PSQLKQHLSTLSVL
+869 PSQLKQRLSTLSVL
-883 AKIMVTICL
+883 AKMKVTISL
-892 NLDYSLD
+892 ELGYSLD
-899 SKERSVIS
+899 SKETSVIRN
-907 KQCLERLTAP
+907 QCLERLTAP

-922 LEEFDGGLSEA
+922 LERFNGHLSEA
-933 AIPLLPHTLESLTLY
+933 AIPLLPHTLRSLTLR
-948 LTLQQL
+948 LALHLL
-954 PVLIRHLPHLPHLQ
+954 PVFIRHLPHLPHLQ
-968 TLGIGLDATGYV
+968 YLGK
-980 DPDTLDATGYVD
+980 
-992 PDTLDATGYVD
+992 
-1003 PDTLDATGYV
+1003 
-1013 DPDTLDTLPYQG
+1013 
-1025 RELRL
+1025 
-1030 TIRRDLTDDD
+1030 
-1040 PAIDWCCHLVAQLCP
+1040 
-1055 LSRGGYSGLVFRDRR
+1055 YSYF
-1070 LTSVGGE
+1070 
-1077 RLLRGLHRRGVTGN
+1077 
-1091 ILTFWIQDSEENKK
+1091 
-1105 YLRELGCGMNEF
+1105 
-1117 WYADRMNEFWY
+1117 
-1128 AGGMNE
+1128 
-1134 FWNVGGMNEFW
+1134 
-1145 YAGSMNEFSIAKI
+1145 
-1158 PTPFEFIILISV
+1158 
-1170 HPRRSVM
+1170 
-1177 QAHSGFRFRKVVA
+1177 
-1190 AGLPPPG
+1190 PP
-1197 PATPG
+1197 
-1202 ACHPRG
+1202 
-1208 LPPPGPA
+1208 
-1215 TSGACHLRGL
+1215 
-1225 PPPGPTTPGAL
+1225 
-1236 PSPGPGPAD
+1236 
-1245 PVSLDD
+1245 
-1251 CSSDDVLLLLKRA
+1251 
-1264 HRCPGPVSEDVVDH
+1264 
-1278 EDAVMLA
+1278 
-1285 VPAKETGGHCVVP
+1285 
-1298 VPACVSGVAPL
+1298 
-1309 CPPAP
+1309 
-1314 LCAGS
+1314 
-1319 PKWEVVVPA
+1319 
-1328 VTPGVDRDLVIVLKK
+1328 
-1343 DTSRGVSAPY
+1343 
-1353 EPVPRDVP
+1353 
-1361 PLVIGGVVVEI
+1361 
-1372 PEYMGPRVARMRV
+1372 
-1385 CPRHRMPG
+1385 
-1393 MCGTRT
+1393 
-1399 SLQGTDMTDEAKGMA
+1399 
-1414 KDVMTDIFVSRTCP
+1414 
-1428 VKENGNCEAGNI
+1428 
-1440 QPTTGTL
+1440 

>member
-1 MAASSPVIQPEDVN
+1 MSSTMPVDFN
-15 RLRYGLAVTK
+15 RLRYELAVTK

-38 YRGAFPVVTY
+38 YRGTFPVVTY

-62 VFDDHQRDKLE
+62 VFDAHQRDKLE

-96 AEMNDPTWTTPGPQ
+96 AVKNDPTWTTPGPQ

-121 KQRRNTLAHDN
+121 KQHRNTLAHN
-132 VGMSEQDLTSTLT
+132 VITEQDLKNKLT
-145 ELSDLLAKM
+145 DLTDLMTKM
-154 LAEAGVRCRTNSQ
+154 LVEAGNKWRIDRQ
-167 DVDHVTRDVTK
+167 DVDLASRDATE
-178 YIGGLLAKV
+178 YIDGLRAKI

-192 PSDVAY
+192 PSEVDY
-198 LPQLRQEIKMF
+198 LAQLHQDIKVF
-209 RSHITEEVKQM
+209 KSHITEEVKQM
-220 SKQELTDGYRLLYQI
+220 SKQELTDGYKLLYQI
-235 VPAPWLLLNINYN
+235 VPAPWLLLNIDHN

-272 KGQDSTRPSHA
+272 KGQD
-283 AKGQDSTRPSHAAK
+283 GI
-297 GQDSTRP
+297 RP

-320 MRREKGRVPECVLL
+320 MRREDGRVPECVLL

-347 LILEKWVEDPDA
+347 LILEKWVEDPAA
-359 IRHLGTVD
+359 ICHLGTVD

-391 QALSDSG
+391 QTLSASD

-507 LEQMSQFLGEYLN
+507 LEEMSEFLGEYLN

-560 VSRLTDKHVV
+560 VSRLTAKHVE

-581 FYEEISL
+581 FFEEISL

-594 EYDLWPETEA
+594 EYDLWSETEA

-651 ASRRLVALLLK
+651 ASRRLVALLL
-662 AEQDRGDPAS
+662 
-672 HRVSG
+672 
-677 ESSIIIDL
+677 
-685 LVDVVVWVIGYFHAR
+685 
-700 YQEYCA
+700 
-706 SRGLVALLLRAEQD
+706 RAEQD
-720 RGDPAS
+720 RGDQAS
-726 HRVSG
+726 HCVSRIR
-731 ESSIIIDLLVDV
+731 SLINDLLVD

-765 QQEFKERPR
+765 RHELWVRPR
-774 WENIL
+774 WQNIL

-793 KFITHIIDLCKMV
+793 RFITHIIDLCKMV
-806 TLETDELL
+806 TPETDELL

-837 QEWTI
+837 HWWRIE
-842 WSVDSCVVLPLVLK
+842 SVDSWVVLPLVLK

-869 PSQLKQHLSTLSVL
+869 PSQLKQRLSTLSVL
-883 AKIMVTICL
+883 AKMKVTI
-892 NLDYSLD
+892 SLD
-899 SKERSVIS
+899 LGNSIHSKESSFIT

-922 LEEFDGGLSEA
+922 LEEFVGVLSEA
-933 AIPLLPHTLESLTLY
+933 AIPLLPHTLESLDLY
-948 LTLQQL
+948 LTLHQL

-968 TLGIGLDATGYV
+968 RLDI
-980 DPDTLDATGYVD
+980 TLDDTGYVD

-1030 TIRRDLTDDD
+1030 TIRRVLTDDD
-1040 PAIDWCCHLVAQLCP
+1040 PAIDWCCHLAAQLCP
-1055 LSRGGYSGLVFRDRR
+1055 PSRGGYSLLYFFNTR

-1077 RLLRGLHRRGVTGN
+1077 RLLRGLHQRGVTGRG
-1091 ILTFWIQDSEENKK
+1091 LTIRIRDSEENKK
-1105 YLRELGCGMNEF
+1105 YLRELG
-1117 WYADRMNEFWY
+1117 A
-1128 AGGMNE
+1128 
-1134 FWNVGGMNEFW
+1134 
-1145 YAGSMNEFSIAKI
+1145 
-1158 PTPFEFIILISV
+1158 
-1170 HPRRSVM
+1170 
-1177 QAHSGFRFRKVVA
+1177 
-1190 AGLPPPG
+1190 
-1197 PATPG
+1197 
-1202 ACHPRG
+1202 
-1208 LPPPGPA
+1208 
-1215 TSGACHLRGL
+1215 
-1225 PPPGPTTPGAL
+1225 
-1236 PSPGPGPAD
+1236 
-1245 PVSLDD
+1245 SLNNFN
-1251 CSSDDVLLLLKRA
+1251 DV
-1264 HRCPGPVSEDVVDH
+1264 
-1278 EDAVMLA
+1278 
-1285 VPAKETGGHCVVP
+1285 
-1298 VPACVSGVAPL
+1298 
-1309 CPPAP
+1309 
-1314 LCAGS
+1314 
-1319 PKWEVVVPA
+1319 
-1328 VTPGVDRDLVIVLKK
+1328 
-1343 DTSRGVSAPY
+1343 
-1353 EPVPRDVP
+1353 
-1361 PLVIGGVVVEI
+1361 
-1372 PEYMGPRVARMRV
+1372 
-1385 CPRHRMPG
+1385 
-1393 MCGTRT
+1393 
-1399 SLQGTDMTDEAKGMA
+1399 
-1414 KDVMTDIFVSRTCP
+1414 DIW
-1428 VKENGNCEAGNI
+1428 
-1440 QPTTGTL
+1440 

>member
-38 YRGAFPVVTY
+38 YRGTFPVVTY

-62 VFDDHQRDKLE
+62 VFDAQQRDKLE

-96 AEMNDPTWTTPGPQ
+96 AEMNDPTWTTQGPQ

-121 KQRRNTLAHDN
+121 KQHRNTLAHDN

-154 LAEAGVRCRTNSQ
+154 LAEARVRCGTNSQ
-167 DVDHVTRDVTK
+167 DVYHVTRDVTK

-192 PSDVAY
+192 PSDVAH

-209 RSHITEEVKQM
+209 KSHITEEVKQM
-220 SKQELTDGYRLLYQI
+220 SKQELTDGYKLLYQI
-235 VPAPWLLLNINYN
+235 VPAPWLLFNINYN
-248 PSLAFTRLRLLE
+248 PSLAFTRLQLLE

-272 KGQDSTRPSHA
+272 KGQDN
-283 AKGQDSTRPSHAAK
+283 
-297 GQDSTRP
+297 TRP

-320 MRREKGRVPECVLL
+320 MRREDGRVPQCVLL
-334 MGEGGMGKTTLLK
+334 TGEGGMGKTTLLK
-347 LILEKWVEDPDA
+347 LILEKWVEDPAA

-378 LNTFDDLLRQLLP
+378 LNTFDGLLRQLLP
-391 QALSDSG
+391 QTPSDSG

-427 GRLVKELLHLPG
+427 GRLVEELLHLPG

-484 RTIKVLVEEES
+484 RTIKVLVEEEC

-531 CVEAPEE
+531 CVEAQEE

-560 VSRLTDKHVV
+560 VSRLTDKHVTE
-570 DPKGKC
+570 PKGKC
-576 DQFLL
+576 DENVKKFLRFL
-581 FYEEISL
+581 EEISL

-662 AEQDRGDPAS
+662 AEQDRGDPPS

-677 ESSIIIDL
+677 ESSIIID
-685 LVDVVVWVIGYFHAR
+685 H
-700 YQEYCA
+700 
-706 SRGLVALLLRAEQD
+706 
-720 RGDPAS
+720 
-726 HRVSG
+726 
-731 ESSIIIDLLVDV
+731 LVDV
-743 VRKEKRSLG
+743 VRKKKGSLG
-752 DHLRGSKFDISDV
+752 DHLRGSKFDIRVV
-765 QQEFKERPR
+765 QHELWERPR
-774 WENIL
+774 WQSIL

-793 KFITHIIDLCKMV
+793 RFITHIIDLCEMV
-806 TLETDELL
+806 TLEPDKLL

-837 QEWTI
+837 HRWRIE
-842 WSVDSCVVLPLVLK
+842 SVDSCVVLPLVLK
-856 KVTPKNIYLIIND
+856 KVTPKNIYLRIYD
-869 PSQLKQHLSTLSVL
+869 TPQLKQRLSALSVL
-883 AKIMVTICL
+883 AKMKVTIS
-892 NLDYSLD
+892 LDLHYSLYR
-899 SKERSVIS
+899 KETSVIN

-922 LEEFDGGLSEA
+922 LEGFDGHLSEA
-933 AIPLLPHTLESLTLY
+933 AIPLLPHTLESLILR

-968 TLGIGLDATGYV
+968 YLDINLNTKSYVDPDTLEAPGYV

-992 PDTLDATGYVD
+992 PDTLEATGYVDPDTLDATGYVD
-1003 PDTLDATGYV
+1003 SDTLDATGYV

-1025 RELRL
+1025 RTLIL
-1030 TIRRDLTDDD
+1030 TIRRRLTDDD
-1040 PAIDWCCHLVAQLCP
+1040 PAIDWCWHLAAQLCP
-1055 LSRGGYSGLVFRDRR
+1055 PSRGGYSVLWFPDTR
-1070 LTSVGGE
+1070 LTSVGVE
-1077 RLLRGLHRRGVTGN
+1077 
-1091 ILTFWIQDSEENKK
+1091 
-1105 YLRELGCGMNEF
+1105 
-1117 WYADRMNEFWY
+1117 
-1128 AGGMNE
+1128 
-1134 FWNVGGMNEFW
+1134 
-1145 YAGSMNEFSIAKI
+1145 
-1158 PTPFEFIILISV
+1158 
-1170 HPRRSVM
+1170 
-1177 QAHSGFRFRKVVA
+1177 
-1190 AGLPPPG
+1190 
-1197 PATPG
+1197 
-1202 ACHPRG
+1202 
-1208 LPPPGPA
+1208 
-1215 TSGACHLRGL
+1215 
-1225 PPPGPTTPGAL
+1225 
-1236 PSPGPGPAD
+1236 
-1245 PVSLDD
+1245 
-1251 CSSDDVLLLLKRA
+1251 SSQV
-1264 HRCPGPVSEDVVDH
+1264 
-1278 EDAVMLA
+1278 
-1285 VPAKETGGHCVVP
+1285 
-1298 VPACVSGVAPL
+1298 
-1309 CPPAP
+1309 
-1314 LCAGS
+1314 
-1319 PKWEVVVPA
+1319 
-1328 VTPGVDRDLVIVLKK
+1328 
-1343 DTSRGVSAPY
+1343 
-1353 EPVPRDVP
+1353 
-1361 PLVIGGVVVEI
+1361 
-1372 PEYMGPRVARMRV
+1372 
-1385 CPRHRMPG
+1385 
-1393 MCGTRT
+1393 
-1399 SLQGTDMTDEAKGMA
+1399 
-1414 KDVMTDIFVSRTCP
+1414 
-1428 VKENGNCEAGNI
+1428 
-1440 QPTTGTL
+1440 

>member
-38 YRGAFPVVTY
+38 YRGTFPVVTY

-62 VFDDHQRDKLE
+62 VFDAQQRDKLE

-121 KQRRNTLAHDN
+121 KQHRNTLAHDN
-132 VGMSEQDLTSTLT
+132 VGMSGQDLTSTLT

-178 YIGGLLAKV
+178 YIGDLLAKV
-187 REPLD
+187 TDIR
-192 PSDVAY
+192 
-198 LPQLRQEIKMF
+198 
-209 RSHITEEVKQM
+209 EEVKQM
-220 SKQELTDGYRLLYQI
+220 SKQELTDGYKLLYQI

-272 KGQDSTRPSHA
+272 KGQD
-283 AKGQDSTRPSHAAK
+283 G
-297 GQDSTRP
+297 TRP

-320 MRREKGRVPECVLL
+320 MRRVDGRVPQCVLL
-334 MGEGGMGKTTLLK
+334 TGEGGMGKTTLLK
-347 LILEKWVEDPDA
+347 LILEKWVEAPDA

-378 LNTFDDLLRQLLP
+378 LNTFDGLLRQLLP
-391 QALSDSG
+391 QTRSDSG
-398 ADFQLF
+398 VDLQLF

-456 SQLVPHT
+456 SLLVPHT

-560 VSRLTDKHVV
+560 VSRLTDKHVTE
-570 DPKGKC
+570 PKGKC
-576 DQFLL
+576 VQFLL
-581 FYEEISL
+581 FLEEISL
-588 RGIQRQ
+588 RGIQRL

-618 EVLSNYFTRTSYR
+618 EVLSNYFTRTRYR

-651 ASRRLVALLLK
+651 ASRRLVALLL
-662 AEQDRGDPAS
+662 
-672 HRVSG
+672 
-677 ESSIIIDL
+677 
-685 LVDVVVWVIGYFHAR
+685 
-700 YQEYCA
+700 
-706 SRGLVALLLRAEQD
+706 RAEQD

-726 HRVSG
+726 HCVSG
-731 ESSIIIDLLVDV
+731 VRSIINDLLVD

-752 DHLRGSKFDISDV
+752 DHLRGSTFDISAV
-765 QQEFKERPR
+765 LQEFMERPR
-774 WENIL
+774 WQNIL
-779 VSTTGVLCARGVEH
+779 LSTTGVLCARGVEH
-793 KFITHIIDLCKMV
+793 RFITHIIDLCVMV
-806 TLETDELL
+806 TPATDELL

-822 SEHVIQAVCEKLRTE
+822 SEHVIQAVCEKLRTK
-837 QEWTI
+837 QEWRI
-842 WSVDSCVVLPLVLK
+842 WSVDSWVVLPLVLK
-856 KVTPKNIYLIIND
+856 KVTPENIYLFIND
-869 PSQLKQHLSTLSVL
+869 TPQLKQRLSALSVL
-883 AKIMVTICL
+883 AKMKVTI
-892 NLDYSLD
+892 SLD
-899 SKERSVIS
+899 LGYGLYSRQRYSDIP

-922 LEEFDGGLSEA
+922 LERFVGVLPA
-933 AIPLLPHTLESLTLY
+933 ATIPLLPHTLESLRLR

-968 TLGIGLDATGYV
+968 YLVITLDATGYVDPDTLDATGYVDPDTLDATGYVDPDTLDATGYVDPDTLDATGYVDPDTLDATGYVDPDTLDATGYVDPDTLDATGYV

-1025 RELRL
+1025 RELGL

-1040 PAIDWCCHLVAQLCP
+1040 PAIDWCCHLAAQLCP
-1055 LSRGGYSGLVFRDRR
+1055 PSRGGYSHLAFRDTR
-1070 LTSVGGE
+1070 LTCVGGE
-1077 RLLRGLHRRGVTGN
+1077 RLLQGLHRRGVTGDELL
-1091 ILTFWIQDSEENKK
+1091 IGIDDSVKNKK
-1105 YLRELGCGMNEF
+1105 YLRELCASFNNF
-1117 WYADRMNEFWY
+1117 K
-1128 AGGMNE
+1128 
-1134 FWNVGGMNEFW
+1134 NVL
-1145 YAGSMNEFSIAKI
+1145 
-1158 PTPFEFIILISV
+1158 IL
-1170 HPRRSVM
+1170 
-1177 QAHSGFRFRKVVA
+1177 
-1190 AGLPPPG
+1190 
-1197 PATPG
+1197 
-1202 ACHPRG
+1202 
-1208 LPPPGPA
+1208 
-1215 TSGACHLRGL
+1215 
-1225 PPPGPTTPGAL
+1225 
-1236 PSPGPGPAD
+1236 
-1245 PVSLDD
+1245 
-1251 CSSDDVLLLLKRA
+1251 
-1264 HRCPGPVSEDVVDH
+1264 
-1278 EDAVMLA
+1278 
-1285 VPAKETGGHCVVP
+1285 
-1298 VPACVSGVAPL
+1298 
-1309 CPPAP
+1309 
-1314 LCAGS
+1314 
-1319 PKWEVVVPA
+1319 
-1328 VTPGVDRDLVIVLKK
+1328 
-1343 DTSRGVSAPY
+1343 
-1353 EPVPRDVP
+1353 
-1361 PLVIGGVVVEI
+1361 
-1372 PEYMGPRVARMRV
+1372 
-1385 CPRHRMPG
+1385 
-1393 MCGTRT
+1393 
-1399 SLQGTDMTDEAKGMA
+1399 
-1414 KDVMTDIFVSRTCP
+1414 
-1428 VKENGNCEAGNI
+1428 
-1440 QPTTGTL
+1440 

>member
-38 YRGAFPVVTY
+38 YLGTFPVVTY
-48 LTQDLGYTNAQYRR
+48 FTQDLGYTNVQYRR
-62 VFDDHQRDKLE
+62 VFDAHQRDKLE

-96 AEMNDPTWTTPGPQ
+96 AEINDPTWTTPGPQ

-121 KQRRNTLAHDN
+121 KQLRNTLVHDN

-154 LAEAGVRCRTNSQ
+154 LAEAGVRCGTNSQ

-178 YIGGLLAKV
+178 YVTSGHIHTGGLLEKV
-187 REPLD
+187 TDIR
-192 PSDVAY
+192 
-198 LPQLRQEIKMF
+198 
-209 RSHITEEVKQM
+209 EEVKQM
-220 SKQELTDGYRLLYQI
+220 SKQELTDGYKLLYQT
-235 VPAPWLLLNINYN
+235 VPAPWLHLNINYN

-272 KGQDSTRPSHA
+272 KGQD
-283 AKGQDSTRPSHAAK
+283 
-297 GQDSTRP
+297 
-304 SHAAKGQDIN
+304 IN

-320 MRREKGRVPECVLL
+320 MRREDGRVPECVLL
-334 MGEGGMGKTTLLK
+334 TGEGGMGKTTLLK
-347 LILEKWVEDPDA
+347 LILEKWVEDPAA

-378 LNTFDDLLRQLLP
+378 LNTFDGLLRQLLP
-391 QALSDSG
+391 QTLRDSG

-404 KEIILSLNILVLI
+404 KKIILSLNILVLI
-417 DGYDEVNDHS
+417 DGYDEVNAHS
-427 GRLVKELLHLPG
+427 GRLVEELLHLPG
-439 KDVRLVITTRPG
+439 KVVRLVITTRPG
-451 WDQQL
+451 WDQHL

-495 QRSVITGRFTQR
+495 QRNVITGRFTQR

-549 EKIHDFITSKL
+549 EKIHDFITNKL
-560 VSRLTDKHVV
+560 VSRLTDKHVTES
-570 DPKGKC
+570 KGKC

-581 FYEEISL
+581 FFEEISL
-588 RGIQRQ
+588 RGILRQ

-651 ASRRLVALLLK
+651 ASRGLVDLLLRV
-662 AEQDRGDPAS
+662 EQDRGDPAS

-677 ESSIIIDL
+677 KCSKIIDC

-706 SRGLVALLLRAEQD
+706 SRGLVDLLLRAEQD

-726 HRVSG
+726 HGVSG

-752 DHLRGSKFDISDV
+752 DHLRGSKFDIDDV
-765 QQEFKERPR
+765 EQEFSERPR
-774 WENIL
+774 WQNIL
-779 VSTTGVLCARGVEH
+779 VSITGVLCARGVEH
-793 KFITHIIDLCKMV
+793 RFITHIIDLCEMV
-806 TLETDELL
+806 TQETDEML

-822 SEHVIQAVCEKLRTE
+822 SELVIQAVCEKLRTE
-837 QEWTI
+837 HRWEI
-842 WSVDSCVVLPLVLK
+842 ESVDSWVVLPLVLK
-856 KVTPKNIYLIIND
+856 KVTPKIIYLFIKD
-869 PSQLKQHLSTLSVL
+869 PSQLKQRLSTLSVL
-883 AKIMVTICL
+883 AKMKVTIS
-892 NLDYSLD
+892 LDLGYSLY
-899 SKERSVIS
+899 SKERSVIT

-922 LEEFDGGLSEA
+922 LEKFVGVLSEA
-933 AIPLLPHTLESLTLY
+933 AIPLLPHTLMILRLR

-954 PVLIRHLPHLPHLQ
+954 PVLIRHLPHLPHLRILDIDLDARSYGDPD
-968 TLGIGLDATGYV
+968 TLDATGYVDPDTLDATSYVDPDTLDATGYVDPDTLDATGYVDPDTLDATGYVDPDTLDARGYV

-1025 RELRL
+1025 RILNL

-1040 PAIDWCCHLVAQLCP
+1040 RAIDWCCHLVAQLCP
-1055 LSRGGYSGLVFRDRR
+1055 PSRGGYSDLNFCNTR

-1077 RLLRGLHRRGVTGN
+1077 RLLRGLHRRGVTGDY
-1091 ILTFWIQDSEENKK
+1091 LTIRIRDSEENKK
-1105 YLRELGCGMNEF
+1105 YLQELSASLNNF
-1117 WYADRMNEFWY
+1117 N
-1128 AGGMNE
+1128 
-1134 FWNVGGMNEFW
+1134 NV
-1145 YAGSMNEFSIAKI
+1145 KI
-1158 PTPFEFIILISV
+1158 
-1170 HPRRSVM
+1170 
-1177 QAHSGFRFRKVVA
+1177 
-1190 AGLPPPG
+1190 
-1197 PATPG
+1197 
-1202 ACHPRG
+1202 
-1208 LPPPGPA
+1208 
-1215 TSGACHLRGL
+1215 
-1225 PPPGPTTPGAL
+1225 
-1236 PSPGPGPAD
+1236 
-1245 PVSLDD
+1245 
-1251 CSSDDVLLLLKRA
+1251 
-1264 HRCPGPVSEDVVDH
+1264 
-1278 EDAVMLA
+1278 
-1285 VPAKETGGHCVVP
+1285 
-1298 VPACVSGVAPL
+1298 
-1309 CPPAP
+1309 
-1314 LCAGS
+1314 
-1319 PKWEVVVPA
+1319 
-1328 VTPGVDRDLVIVLKK
+1328 
-1343 DTSRGVSAPY
+1343 
-1353 EPVPRDVP
+1353 
-1361 PLVIGGVVVEI
+1361 
-1372 PEYMGPRVARMRV
+1372 
-1385 CPRHRMPG
+1385 
-1393 MCGTRT
+1393 
-1399 SLQGTDMTDEAKGMA
+1399 
-1414 KDVMTDIFVSRTCP
+1414 
-1428 VKENGNCEAGNI
+1428 
-1440 QPTTGTL
+1440 

>member
-38 YRGAFPVVTY
+38 YRGTFPVVTY

-62 VFDDHQRDKLE
+62 VFDDHQRYKLE

-89 LQRVCGL
+89 LQRVCGV
-96 AEMNDPTWTTPGPQ
+96 AGMKDTTPGPQ

-121 KQRRNTLAHDN
+121 KQHRNTLAHDN

-154 LAEAGVRCRTNSQ
+154 LTEAGVRCRTNSQ

-187 REPLD
+187 REQLD

-220 SKQELTDGYRLLYQI
+220 SKQELTDGYKLLYQI

-272 KGQDSTRPSHA
+272 KGQD
-283 AKGQDSTRPSHAAK
+283 
-297 GQDSTRP
+297 
-304 SHAAKGQDIN
+304 IN

-320 MRREKGRVPECVLL
+320 MRREDGRVPQCVLL
-334 MGEGGMGKTTLLK
+334 TGEGGMGKTTLLK
-347 LILEKWVEDPDA
+347 LILEKWVEDPAA

-391 QALSDSG
+391 QTLRDSG

-417 DGYDEVNDHS
+417 DGYDEVNDQS

-507 LEQMSQFLGEYLN
+507 LEEMSQFLGEYLN

-581 FYEEISL
+581 FFEEISL

-594 EYDLWPETEA
+594 EYDLRPETEA
-604 EIREKCDTLGLPQE
+604 EIREKCKTLGLPQE

-651 ASRRLVALLLK
+651 ASR
-662 AEQDRGDPAS
+662 G
-672 HRVSG
+672 
-677 ESSIIIDL
+677 
-685 LVDVVVWVIGYFHAR
+685 LVD
-700 YQEYCA
+700 
-706 SRGLVALLLRAEQD
+706 LLLRAEQD

-726 HRVSG
+726 HCVSG
-731 ESSIIIDLLVDV
+731 ERSIIVDLLVDV
-743 VRKEKRSLG
+743 VRKEKRSLE

-765 QQEFKERPR
+765 HQEFNKRPR
-774 WENIL
+774 WQNIL
-779 VSTTGVLCARGVEH
+779 LSTTGVLCARGVEH
-793 KFITHIIDLCKMV
+793 RFITHIIDLFEMV
-806 TLETDELL
+806 TYGTDELL

-837 QEWTI
+837 QEWRI
-842 WSVDSCVVLPLVLK
+842 VGVDSWVVLPLVLK
-856 KVTPKNIYLIIND
+856 KVTPKNICLVKND
-869 PSQLKQHLSTLSVL
+869 PSQLKQCLSTLSVL
-883 AKIMVTICL
+883 ATMKVTISL
-892 NLDYSLD
+892 DLDYSLD
-899 SKERSVIS
+899 RKERSFIS
-907 KQCLERLTAP
+907 NQYLERLTAP
-917 GSKCT
+917 GSKCI
-922 LEEFDGGLSEA
+922 LEEFDGELSEA
-933 AIPLLPHTLESLTLY
+933 AIPLLPPTLESLNLR

-968 TLGIGLDATGYV
+968 HLVINLDDTGYVDPDTLDATSYVDPDTLDATGYV

-1013 DPDTLDTLPYQG
+1013 DPDTLDATGYVDPDTMDTTGYVDPDTLDATVYVDPDTLGSLPYQG
-1025 RELRL
+1025 RALTL
-1030 TIRRDLTDDD
+1030 TIYWEVTDDD
-1040 PAIDWCCHLVAQLCP
+1040 PAIDWCCHLAAQLCP
-1055 LSRGGYSGLVFRDRR
+1055 PSRGGYSRLVFADTR
-1070 LTSVGGE
+1070 LTSVGVE
-1077 RLLRGLHRRGVTGN
+1077 SSQV
-1091 ILTFWIQDSEENKK
+1091 W
-1105 YLRELGCGMNEF
+1105 
-1117 WYADRMNEFWY
+1117 A
-1128 AGGMNE
+1128 
-1134 FWNVGGMNEFW
+1134 
-1145 YAGSMNEFSIAKI
+1145 
-1158 PTPFEFIILISV
+1158 SV
-1170 HPRRSVM
+1170 
-1177 QAHSGFRFRKVVA
+1177 F
-1190 AGLPPPG
+1190 
-1197 PATPG
+1197 
-1202 ACHPRG
+1202 
-1208 LPPPGPA
+1208 
-1215 TSGACHLRGL
+1215 
-1225 PPPGPTTPGAL
+1225 
-1236 PSPGPGPAD
+1236 
-1245 PVSLDD
+1245 
-1251 CSSDDVLLLLKRA
+1251 
-1264 HRCPGPVSEDVVDH
+1264 
-1278 EDAVMLA
+1278 
-1285 VPAKETGGHCVVP
+1285 
-1298 VPACVSGVAPL
+1298 
-1309 CPPAP
+1309 
-1314 LCAGS
+1314 
-1319 PKWEVVVPA
+1319 
-1328 VTPGVDRDLVIVLKK
+1328 
-1343 DTSRGVSAPY
+1343 
-1353 EPVPRDVP
+1353 
-1361 PLVIGGVVVEI
+1361 PLVYRCGRGEI
-1372 PEYMGPRVARMRV
+1372 PA
-1385 CPRHRMPG
+1385 
-1393 MCGTRT
+1393 RT
-1399 SLQGTDMTDEAKGMA
+1399 SPEG
-1414 KDVMTDIFVSRTCP
+1414 RHW
-1428 VKENGNCEAGNI
+1428 
-1440 QPTTGTL
+1440 

>member
-266 RPSHAA
+266 
-272 KGQDSTRPSHA
+272 
-283 AKGQDSTRPSHAAK
+283 RPSHAAK

-651 ASRRLVALLLK
+651 ASR
-662 AEQDRGDPAS
+662 
-672 HRVSG
+672 
-677 ESSIIIDL
+677 
-685 LVDVVVWVIGYFHAR
+685 
-700 YQEYCA
+700 
-706 SRGLVALLLRAEQD
+706 GLVALLLRAEQD

-731 ESSIIIDLLVDV
+731 KSSIIIDLLVDV

-869 PSQLKQHLSTLSVL
+869 PSPLKQHLSTLSVL
-883 AKIMVTICL
+883 AKM
-892 NLDYSLD
+892 
-899 SKERSVIS
+899 
-907 KQCLERLTAP
+907 
-917 GSKCT
+917 
-922 LEEFDGGLSEA
+922 DGN
-933 AIPLLPHTLESLTLY
+933 H
-948 LTLQQL
+948 
-954 PVLIRHLPHLPHLQ
+954 
-968 TLGIGLDATGYV
+968 
-980 DPDTLDATGYVD
+980 
-992 PDTLDATGYVD
+992 
-1003 PDTLDATGYV
+1003 
-1013 DPDTLDTLPYQG
+1013 
-1025 RELRL
+1025 
-1030 TIRRDLTDDD
+1030 
-1040 PAIDWCCHLVAQLCP
+1040 
-1055 LSRGGYSGLVFRDRR
+1055 
-1070 LTSVGGE
+1070 
-1077 RLLRGLHRRGVTGN
+1077 
-1091 ILTFWIQDSEENKK
+1091 
-1105 YLRELGCGMNEF
+1105 M
-1117 WYADRMNEFWY
+1117 
-1128 AGGMNE
+1128 
-1134 FWNVGGMNEFW
+1134 
-1145 YAGSMNEFSIAKI
+1145 
-1158 PTPFEFIILISV
+1158 
-1170 HPRRSVM
+1170 
-1177 QAHSGFRFRKVVA
+1177 
-1190 AGLPPPG
+1190 
-1197 PATPG
+1197 
-1202 ACHPRG
+1202 
-1208 LPPPGPA
+1208 
-1215 TSGACHLRGL
+1215 
-1225 PPPGPTTPGAL
+1225 
-1236 PSPGPGPAD
+1236 
-1245 PVSLDD
+1245 
-1251 CSSDDVLLLLKRA
+1251 LK
-1264 HRCPGPVSEDVVDH
+1264 S
-1278 EDAVMLA
+1278 
-1285 VPAKETGGHCVVP
+1285 
-1298 VPACVSGVAPL
+1298 
-1309 CPPAP
+1309 
-1314 LCAGS
+1314 
-1319 PKWEVVVPA
+1319 
-1328 VTPGVDRDLVIVLKK
+1328 
-1343 DTSRGVSAPY
+1343 
-1353 EPVPRDVP
+1353 
-1361 PLVIGGVVVEI
+1361 
-1372 PEYMGPRVARMRV
+1372 
-1385 CPRHRMPG
+1385 
-1393 MCGTRT
+1393 
-1399 SLQGTDMTDEAKGMA
+1399 
-1414 KDVMTDIFVSRTCP
+1414 
-1428 VKENGNCEAGNI
+1428 
-1440 QPTTGTL
+1440 

>member
-38 YRGAFPVVTY
+38 YRGTFPVLTY
-48 LTQDLGYTNAQYRR
+48 LTQDLGYTNVQYRR
-62 VFDDHQRDKLE
+62 VFNDHQRDKLKD
-73 ASSDAAT
+73 SSDAAT

-89 LQRVCGL
+89 LQHVCGL
-96 AEMNDPTWTTPGPQ
+96 AMKDDPTWTTPRPL

-121 KQRRNTLAHDN
+121 KQHRNTLAHDN

-154 LAEAGVRCRTNSQ
+154 LAEAGVRCGINSQ

-178 YIGGLLAKV
+178 YIGDLLEKV

-209 RSHITEEVKQM
+209 KSHITEEVKQM
-220 SKQELTDGYRLLYQI
+220 SKQELTDGYKLLYQI

-272 KGQDSTRPSHA
+272 KGQD
-283 AKGQDSTRPSHAAK
+283 
-297 GQDSTRP
+297 
-304 SHAAKGQDIN
+304 IN
-314 YEDILS
+314 FEDILS
-320 MRREKGRVPECVLL
+320 MRREDGRVPECVLL
-334 MGEGGMGKTTLLK
+334 TGEGGMGKTTLLK
-347 LILEKWVEDPDA
+347 LILEKWVEDPAA

-367 LVFYVQCRDSH
+367 LVFYVQCRDSY
-378 LNTFDDLLRQLLP
+378 LNTFDGLLRQLLP
-391 QALSDSG
+391 QTLRDSG

-549 EKIHDFITSKL
+549 EKIHDFITNKL
-560 VSRLTDKHVV
+560 VSRLTDKHVTE
-570 DPKGKC
+570 PKGKC
-576 DQFLL
+576 DENVKKFLRFL
-581 FYEEISL
+581 EEISL

-651 ASRRLVALLLK
+651 ASRRLVDLLLR
-662 AEQDRGDPAS
+662 AEQGRGDPAS

-677 ESSIIIDL
+677 ESST
-685 LVDVVVWVIGYFHAR
+685 
-700 YQEYCA
+700 
-706 SRGLVALLLRAEQD
+706 
-720 RGDPAS
+720 
-726 HRVSG
+726 
-731 ESSIIIDLLVDV
+731 IIDLLVDV

-752 DHLRGSKFDISDV
+752 DHLRVSKFDISV
-765 QQEFKERPR
+765 LQEFIERPR
-774 WENIL
+774 WQNIL

-793 KFITHIIDLCKMV
+793 RFITHIIDLCEMV
-806 TLETDELL
+806 TLEPDELL

-837 QEWTI
+837 QEWSI
-842 WSVDSCVVLPLVLK
+842 RSVDSWVVLPLVLK
-856 KVTPKNIYLIIND
+856 KVTPKNIYLNIKD
-869 PSQLKQHLSTLSVL
+869 TSQLKQHLSTLSVL
-883 AKIMVTICL
+883 ATMKVTIYL
-892 NLDYSLD
+892 DLDYSLD
-899 SKERSVIS
+899 SKERSDIT

-922 LEEFDGGLSEA
+922 LEEFSGDLSEA
-933 AIPLLPHTLESLTLY
+933 AIPLLPHTLESLLLH
-948 LTLQQL
+948 LTLHQL

-968 TLGIGLDATGYV
+968 DLGIDLDVRGYV
-980 DPDTLDATGYVD
+980 VPDTLDATGYVD

-1003 PDTLDATGYV
+1003 PDTLDDTGYVDPGTLDATGYV
-1013 DPDTLDTLPYQG
+1013 DPDTLDDT
-1025 RELRL
+1025 
-1030 TIRRDLTDDD
+1030 
-1040 PAIDWCCHLVAQLCP
+1040 
-1055 LSRGGYSGLVFRDRR
+1055 GY
-1070 LTSVGGE
+1070 
-1077 RLLRGLHRRGVTGN
+1077 
-1091 ILTFWIQDSEENKK
+1091 
-1105 YLRELGCGMNEF
+1105 
-1117 WYADRMNEFWY
+1117 
-1128 AGGMNE
+1128 
-1134 FWNVGGMNEFW
+1134 
-1145 YAGSMNEFSIAKI
+1145 
-1158 PTPFEFIILISV
+1158 V
-1170 HPRRSVM
+1170 HPDT
-1177 QAHSGFRFRKVVA
+1177 
-1190 AGLPPPG
+1190 LD
-1197 PATPG
+1197 ATGYVDPDT
-1202 ACHPRG
+1202 
-1208 LPPPGPA
+1208 LDA
-1215 TSGACHLRGL
+1215 TGYV
-1225 PPPGPTTPGAL
+1225 
-1236 PSPGPGPAD
+1236 D
-1245 PVSLDD
+1245 PDTLDD
-1251 CSSDDVLLLLKRA
+1251 TGYVHPDTLDA
-1264 HRCPGPVSEDVVDH
+1264 TGYVDPDTLDATGYCFQWFQKYFYIKSH
-1278 EDAVMLA
+1278 EL
-1285 VPAKETGGHCVVP
+1285 
-1298 VPACVSGVAPL
+1298 
-1309 CPPAP
+1309 
-1314 LCAGS
+1314 
-1319 PKWEVVVPA
+1319 
-1328 VTPGVDRDLVIVLKK
+1328 
-1343 DTSRGVSAPY
+1343 
-1353 EPVPRDVP
+1353 
-1361 PLVIGGVVVEI
+1361 
-1372 PEYMGPRVARMRV
+1372 
-1385 CPRHRMPG
+1385 
-1393 MCGTRT
+1393 
-1399 SLQGTDMTDEAKGMA
+1399 
-1414 KDVMTDIFVSRTCP
+1414 
-1428 VKENGNCEAGNI
+1428 EN
-1440 QPTTGTL
+1440 L

>member
-38 YRGAFPVVTY
+38 YRCTFPVVTY
-48 LTQDLGYTNAQYRR
+48 LTQDLGFTNAQYRS
-62 VFDDHQRDKLE
+62 VFDAQQRDKLE

-96 AEMNDPTWTTPGPQ
+96 AVKDDPTWTTPGPQ
-110 GPSLEHLIYSL
+110 GPSLEHLIYSV
-121 KQRRNTLAHDN
+121 KKHRITLAHDN
-132 VGMSEQDLTSTLT
+132 VGMSEEDLTSTLT

-154 LAEAGVRCRTNSQ
+154 LAEAGVRCGTNSQ

-178 YIGGLLAKV
+178 YIGDLLAKV

-220 SKQELTDGYRLLYQI
+220 SKQELTDGYKLLYRI

-266 RPSHAA
+266 RPAHAA

-283 AKGQDSTRPSHAAK
+283 ANGQN
-297 GQDSTRP
+297 
-304 SHAAKGQDIN
+304 IN
-314 YEDILS
+314 YEHILS
-320 MRREKGRVPECVLL
+320 MRREDGRVPKCVLL
-334 MGEGGMGKTTLLK
+334 TGEGGMGKTTLLK
-347 LILEKWVEDPDA
+347 LILEKWVEDPAA

-367 LVFYVQCRDSH
+367 LVFYVQCRDTH
-378 LNTFDDLLRQLLP
+378 LNTFEDLLRQLLTQTP
-391 QALSDSG
+391 SDSG

-451 WDQQL
+451 WDQHL

-484 RTIKVLVEEES
+484 RTIKVLVEEEC

-507 LEQMSQFLGEYLN
+507 LEQISEFLGEYLN

-531 CVEAPEE
+531 CVEASEE

-549 EKIHDFITSKL
+549 EKIHDFITNKL
-560 VSRLTDKHVV
+560 VSRLTDKNVV

-581 FYEEISL
+581 FFEEISL

-594 EYDLWPETEA
+594 EYDLRPETEA
-604 EIREKCDTLGLPQE
+604 EIREKCNTLGLPQE

-651 ASRRLVALLLK
+651 ASR
-662 AEQDRGDPAS
+662 
-672 HRVSG
+672 
-677 ESSIIIDL
+677 
-685 LVDVVVWVIGYFHAR
+685 
-700 YQEYCA
+700 
-706 SRGLVALLLRAEQD
+706 GLVALLLRAEQD

-731 ESSIIIDLLVDV
+731 ERSIIINLLVDV
-743 VRKEKRSLG
+743 VRKEKRYLG
-752 DHLRGSKFDISDV
+752 DHLRGSTFDISAV
-765 QQEFKERPR
+765 RHELWERPR

-806 TLETDELL
+806 TPETDKLL

-842 WSVDSCVVLPLVLK
+842 HSVDSCVVLPLVLQ
-856 KVTPKNIYLIIND
+856 KVTPEVISLHLD
-869 PSQLKQHLSTLSVL
+869 DTPLLEQFLSTLSVL
-883 AKIMVTICL
+883 AEKEVIVYLNFKNILYSKINIDL
-892 NLDYSLD
+892 LQKS
-899 SKERSVIS
+899 
-907 KQCLERLTAP
+907 LERLTAL
-917 GSKCT
+917 GNKCT
-922 LEEFDGGLSEA
+922 LEGFEGDLPEA
-933 AIPLLPHTLESLTLY
+933 AIPLLPHTLETLDLY

-954 PVLIRHLPHLPHLQ
+954 SVLIRHLPHLPHLQ
-968 TLGIGLDATGYV
+968 DLDI
-980 DPDTLDATGYVD
+980 TLDAKSYVH
-992 PDTLDATGYVD
+992 PDY
-1003 PDTLDATGYV
+1003 P
-1013 DPDTLDTLPYQG
+1013 
-1025 RELRL
+1025 
-1030 TIRRDLTDDD
+1030 RR
-1040 PAIDWCCHLVAQLCP
+1040 H
-1055 LSRGGYSGLVFRDRR
+1055 G
-1070 LTSVGGE
+1070 
-1077 RLLRGLHRRGVTGN
+1077 LRGHR
-1091 ILTFWIQDSEENKK
+1091 
-1105 YLRELGCGMNEF
+1105 
-1117 WYADRMNEFWY
+1117 
-1128 AGGMNE
+1128 
-1134 FWNVGGMNEFW
+1134 
-1145 YAGSMNEFSIAKI
+1145 
-1158 PTPFEFIILISV
+1158 TPWT
-1170 HPRRSVM
+1170 PR
-1177 QAHSGFRFRKVVA
+1177 
-1190 AGLPPPG
+1190 
-1197 PATPG
+1197 ATCTRTPWT
-1202 ACHPRG
+1202 PR
-1208 LPPPGPA
+1208 A
-1215 TSGACHLRGL
+1215 TWTR
-1225 PPPGPTTPGAL
+1225 TP
-1236 PSPGPGPAD
+1236 
-1245 PVSLDD
+1245 
-1251 CSSDDVLLLLKRA
+1251 
-1264 HRCPGPVSEDVVDH
+1264 
-1278 EDAVMLA
+1278 
-1285 VPAKETGGHCVVP
+1285 
-1298 VPACVSGVAPL
+1298 
-1309 CPPAP
+1309 
-1314 LCAGS
+1314 
-1319 PKWEVVVPA
+1319 W
-1328 VTPGVDRDLVIVLKK
+1328 
-1343 DTSRGVSAPY
+1343 TSRATW
-1353 EPVPRDVP
+1353 
-1361 PLVIGGVVVEI
+1361 
-1372 PEYMGPRVARMRV
+1372 
-1385 CPRHRMPG
+1385 
-1393 MCGTRT
+1393 TRT
-1399 SLQGTDMTDEAKGMA
+1399 PWTPRATW
-1414 KDVMTDIFVSRTCP
+1414 TRTPWTPRATWTRTPWTVCRTR
-1428 VKENGNCEAGNI
+1428 EGI
-1440 QPTTGTL
+1440 ST

>member
-38 YRGAFPVVTY
+38 YRGTFPVVTY

-121 KQRRNTLAHDN
+121 KQHRNTLAHDN

-154 LAEAGVRCRTNSQ
+154 LAEAGVRCGTNSQ

-178 YIGGLLAKV
+178 YIGDLLAKV

-220 SKQELTDGYRLLYQI
+220 SKQELTDGYKLLYQI

-272 KGQDSTRPSHA
+272 KGQD
-283 AKGQDSTRPSHAAK
+283 
-297 GQDSTRP
+297 
-304 SHAAKGQDIN
+304 IN

-320 MRREKGRVPECVLL
+320 MRREDGRVPQCVLL
-334 MGEGGMGKTTLLK
+334 TGEGGMGKTTLLK
-347 LILEKWVEDPDA
+347 LILEKWVEDPAA

-391 QALSDSG
+391 QTLSDSG

-427 GRLVKELLHLPG
+427 GRLVEELLHLPG

-456 SQLVPHT
+456 SQLVPDT

-495 QRSVITGRFTQR
+495 QRSVITGRFTHR

-581 FYEEISL
+581 FFEEISL

-594 EYDLWPETEA
+594 EYDLWLETEA

-640 GYFHARYQEYC
+640 GY
-651 ASRRLVALLLK
+651 V
-662 AEQDRGDPAS
+662 
-672 HRVSG
+672 
-677 ESSIIIDL
+677 
-685 LVDVVVWVIGYFHAR
+685 HAR

-706 SRGLVALLLRAEQD
+706 SRGLVESSIIILLLRAEQD

-731 ESSIIIDLLVDV
+731 ERSIIIDLLVDV

-752 DHLRGSKFDISDV
+752 DHLRGSKFDISAV
-765 QQEFKERPR
+765 QQEFRKRPR
-774 WENIL
+774 WQNIL

-793 KFITHIIDLCKMV
+793 RFITHIIDLCKMV
-806 TLETDELL
+806 KNSTDELL

-837 QEWTI
+837 QEWRI
-842 WSVDSCVVLPLVLK
+842 VSVDSWVVLPLVLK
-856 KVTPKNIYLIIND
+856 KVTPKNIYLNIYD
-869 PSQLKQHLSTLSVL
+869 TPQLKQRLSALSVL
-883 AKIMVTICL
+883 AKMKVTISL
-892 NLDYSLD
+892 DLDYSLY
-899 SKERSVIS
+899 SKETSDIP

-922 LEEFDGGLSEA
+922 LEGFVGRLSEA
-933 AIPLLPHTLESLTLY
+933 AIPLLPHTLESLTLD

-968 TLGIGLDATGYV
+968 SLGK
-980 DPDTLDATGYVD
+980 
-992 PDTLDATGYVD
+992 
-1003 PDTLDATGYV
+1003 
-1013 DPDTLDTLPYQG
+1013 
-1025 RELRL
+1025 
-1030 TIRRDLTDDD
+1030 
-1040 PAIDWCCHLVAQLCP
+1040 
-1055 LSRGGYSGLVFRDRR
+1055 YSYF
-1070 LTSVGGE
+1070 
-1077 RLLRGLHRRGVTGN
+1077 
-1091 ILTFWIQDSEENKK
+1091 
-1105 YLRELGCGMNEF
+1105 
-1117 WYADRMNEFWY
+1117 
-1128 AGGMNE
+1128 
-1134 FWNVGGMNEFW
+1134 
-1145 YAGSMNEFSIAKI
+1145 
-1158 PTPFEFIILISV
+1158 
-1170 HPRRSVM
+1170 
-1177 QAHSGFRFRKVVA
+1177 
-1190 AGLPPPG
+1190 PP
-1197 PATPG
+1197 
-1202 ACHPRG
+1202 
-1208 LPPPGPA
+1208 
-1215 TSGACHLRGL
+1215 
-1225 PPPGPTTPGAL
+1225 
-1236 PSPGPGPAD
+1236 
-1245 PVSLDD
+1245 
-1251 CSSDDVLLLLKRA
+1251 
-1264 HRCPGPVSEDVVDH
+1264 
-1278 EDAVMLA
+1278 
-1285 VPAKETGGHCVVP
+1285 
-1298 VPACVSGVAPL
+1298 
-1309 CPPAP
+1309 
-1314 LCAGS
+1314 
-1319 PKWEVVVPA
+1319 
-1328 VTPGVDRDLVIVLKK
+1328 
-1343 DTSRGVSAPY
+1343 
-1353 EPVPRDVP
+1353 
-1361 PLVIGGVVVEI
+1361 
-1372 PEYMGPRVARMRV
+1372 
-1385 CPRHRMPG
+1385 
-1393 MCGTRT
+1393 
-1399 SLQGTDMTDEAKGMA
+1399 
-1414 KDVMTDIFVSRTCP
+1414 
-1428 VKENGNCEAGNI
+1428 
-1440 QPTTGTL
+1440 

>member
-38 YRGAFPVVTY
+38 YRGTFPVVTY

-89 LQRVCGL
+89 LQRVCGV
-96 AEMNDPTWTTPGPQ
+96 AGMKDTTPGPQ

-121 KQRRNTLAHDN
+121 KQHRNTLAHDN

-154 LAEAGVRCRTNSQ
+154 LAEAGVRCGTNSQ

-209 RSHITEEVKQM
+209 KSHITEEVKQM
-220 SKQELTDGYRLLYQI
+220 SKQELTDGYKLLYQI

-272 KGQDSTRPSHA
+272 KGQD
-283 AKGQDSTRPSHAAK
+283 
-297 GQDSTRP
+297 
-304 SHAAKGQDIN
+304 IN
-314 YEDILS
+314 FEDILS
-320 MRREKGRVPECVLL
+320 MRREDGRVPECVLL
-334 MGEGGMGKTTLLK
+334 TGEGGMGKTTLLK
-347 LILEKWVEDPDA
+347 LILEKWVEDPAA

-391 QALSDSG
+391 QTLRDSG

-484 RTIKVLVEEES
+484 RTIKVLVEEEC

-549 EKIHDFITSKL
+549 EKIHDFITNKL
-560 VSRLTDKHVV
+560 VSRLTDKHVTE
-570 DPKGKC
+570 PKGKC
-576 DQFLL
+576 DENVKKFLRFL
-581 FYEEISL
+581 EEISL

-651 ASRRLVALLLK
+651 ASRRLVDLLLR
-662 AEQDRGDPAS
+662 AEQGRGDPAS

-677 ESSIIIDL
+677 ESST
-685 LVDVVVWVIGYFHAR
+685 
-700 YQEYCA
+700 
-706 SRGLVALLLRAEQD
+706 
-720 RGDPAS
+720 
-726 HRVSG
+726 
-731 ESSIIIDLLVDV
+731 IIDLLVDV

-752 DHLRGSKFDISDV
+752 DHLRVSKFDISV
-765 QQEFKERPR
+765 LQEFMERPR
-774 WENIL
+774 WQNIL

-793 KFITHIIDLCKMV
+793 RFITHTIDLCEMV

-822 SEHVIQAVCEKLRTE
+822 SEHVIQAVCEKLRTK
-837 QEWTI
+837 QEWSI
-842 WSVDSCVVLPLVLK
+842 RSVDSWVVLPLVLK
-856 KVTPKNIYLIIND
+856 KVTPKNIFLNIKD
-869 PSQLKQHLSTLSVL
+869 TPQLKQCLSTLSVL
-883 AKIMVTICL
+883 AKMKVTISL
-892 NLDYSLD
+892 GLDYSLD
-899 SKERSVIS
+899 SKATSVIT

-922 LEEFDGGLSEA
+922 LEEFDGVLSEA
-933 AIPLLPHTLESLTLY
+933 AIPLLPHTLETLTLR
-948 LTLQQL
+948 LTLHQL

-968 TLGIGLDATGYV
+968 RLDIYLDATGYV
-980 DPDTLDATGYVD
+980 DL
-992 PDTLDATGYVD
+992 DTLDATGYVD

-1025 RELRL
+1025 RTLVL
-1030 TIRRDLTDDD
+1030 TIRRRLTDDD
-1040 PAIDWCCHLVAQLCP
+1040 PAIDWCCHLAAQLCP
-1055 LSRGGYSGLVFRDRR
+1055 PSRGGYSCLYFSNSR
-1070 LTSVGGE
+1070 LTS
-1077 RLLRGLHRRGVTGN
+1077 T
-1091 ILTFWIQDSEENKK
+1091 
-1105 YLRELGCGMNEF
+1105 Y
-1117 WYADRMNEFWY
+1117 
-1128 AGGMNE
+1128 
-1134 FWNVGGMNEFW
+1134 
-1145 YAGSMNEFSIAKI
+1145 
-1158 PTPFEFIILISV
+1158 
-1170 HPRRSVM
+1170 
-1177 QAHSGFRFRKVVA
+1177 
-1190 AGLPPPG
+1190 
-1197 PATPG
+1197 
-1202 ACHPRG
+1202 
-1208 LPPPGPA
+1208 
-1215 TSGACHLRGL
+1215 
-1225 PPPGPTTPGAL
+1225 
-1236 PSPGPGPAD
+1236 
-1245 PVSLDD
+1245 
-1251 CSSDDVLLLLKRA
+1251 
-1264 HRCPGPVSEDVVDH
+1264 
-1278 EDAVMLA
+1278 
-1285 VPAKETGGHCVVP
+1285 
-1298 VPACVSGVAPL
+1298 
-1309 CPPAP
+1309 
-1314 LCAGS
+1314 
-1319 PKWEVVVPA
+1319 
-1328 VTPGVDRDLVIVLKK
+1328 
-1343 DTSRGVSAPY
+1343 
-1353 EPVPRDVP
+1353 
-1361 PLVIGGVVVEI
+1361 
-1372 PEYMGPRVARMRV
+1372 
-1385 CPRHRMPG
+1385 
-1393 MCGTRT
+1393 
-1399 SLQGTDMTDEAKGMA
+1399 
-1414 KDVMTDIFVSRTCP
+1414 
-1428 VKENGNCEAGNI
+1428 
-1440 QPTTGTL
+1440 

>member
-38 YRGAFPVVTY
+38 YRGTFPVVAY

-62 VFDDHQRDKLE
+62 VFDDHQRDKLKD
-73 ASSDAAT
+73 SSDAAT

-89 LQRVCGL
+89 LQHVCGL
-96 AEMNDPTWTTPGPQ
+96 AMKDDPTWTTPRPL

-121 KQRRNTLAHDN
+121 KQHRNTLAHDN

-154 LAEAGVRCRTNSQ
+154 LAEAGVRCGTNSQ

-209 RSHITEEVKQM
+209 KSHITEEVKQM
-220 SKQELTDGYRLLYQI
+220 SKQELTDGYKLLYQI

-272 KGQDSTRPSHA
+272 KGQD
-283 AKGQDSTRPSHAAK
+283 
-297 GQDSTRP
+297 
-304 SHAAKGQDIN
+304 IN
-314 YEDILS
+314 FEDILS
-320 MRREKGRVPECVLL
+320 MRREDGRVPECVLL
-334 MGEGGMGKTTLLK
+334 TGEGGMGKTTLLK
-347 LILEKWVEDPDA
+347 LILEKWVEDPAA

-378 LNTFDDLLRQLLP
+378 LNTVDDLLRQLLP
-391 QALSDSG
+391 QTLLDSG

-451 WDQQL
+451 WDHQL

-549 EKIHDFITSKL
+549 EKIHDFITNKL
-560 VSRLTDKHVV
+560 VSRLTAKHVTE
-570 DPKGKC
+570 PKGKC
-576 DQFLL
+576 DENVKKFLRFL
-581 FYEEISL
+581 EEISL

-604 EIREKCDTLGLPQE
+604 EIREKCDTLRLPQE

-651 ASRRLVALLLK
+651 ASRRLV
-662 AEQDRGDPAS
+662 D
-672 HRVSG
+672 
-677 ESSIIIDL
+677 
-685 LVDVVVWVIGYFHAR
+685 
-700 YQEYCA
+700 
-706 SRGLVALLLRAEQD
+706 LLLRAEQD

-731 ESSIIIDLLVDV
+731 ESSTIIDLLVDV

-752 DHLRGSKFDISDV
+752 DHLRVSKFDFSV
-765 QQEFKERPR
+765 LQEFIERPR
-774 WENIL
+774 WQNIL

-793 KFITHIIDLCKMV
+793 RFITHIIDLCVMD
-806 TLETDELL
+806 LRLTDELY

-822 SEHVIQAVCEKLRTE
+822 SEHVIQAVCEKLRTK
-837 QEWTI
+837 QEWLI
-842 WSVDSCVVLPLVLK
+842 ESVVSCVVLPLVLK
-856 KVTPKNIYLIIND
+856 KVTPNNIYLIIYD
-869 PSQLKQHLSTLSVL
+869 SSKLKQCLSTLSVL
-883 AKIMVTICL
+883 AKMKVTISL
-892 NLDYSLD
+892 DLDYSLY

-922 LEEFDGGLSEA
+922 LKRFTGVSSEA
-933 AIPLLPHTLESLTLY
+933 AIPLLPLTLESLQLC
-948 LTLQQL
+948 LTPQQL
-954 PVLIRHLPHLPHLQ
+954 PVQLSVLIRHLPHLPHLQ
-968 TLGIGLDATGYV
+968 RLAILLDATGYV

-1013 DPDTLDTLPYQG
+1013 VPDTLDATGYVDPDTLDATGYVDPDTLDTLPYQG
-1025 RELRL
+1025 RTLIL
-1030 TIRRDLTDDD
+1030 TIRRRVTDDD
-1040 PAIDWCCHLVAQLCP
+1040 PAIDWCCHLAAQLCP
-1055 LSRGGYSGLVFRDRR
+1055 PSRGGYTALDFSDMRP
-1070 LTSVGGE
+1070 TS
-1077 RLLRGLHRRGVTGN
+1077 T
-1091 ILTFWIQDSEENKK
+1091 
-1105 YLRELGCGMNEF
+1105 Y
-1117 WYADRMNEFWY
+1117 
-1128 AGGMNE
+1128 
-1134 FWNVGGMNEFW
+1134 
-1145 YAGSMNEFSIAKI
+1145 
-1158 PTPFEFIILISV
+1158 
-1170 HPRRSVM
+1170 
-1177 QAHSGFRFRKVVA
+1177 
-1190 AGLPPPG
+1190 
-1197 PATPG
+1197 
-1202 ACHPRG
+1202 
-1208 LPPPGPA
+1208 
-1215 TSGACHLRGL
+1215 
-1225 PPPGPTTPGAL
+1225 
-1236 PSPGPGPAD
+1236 
-1245 PVSLDD
+1245 
-1251 CSSDDVLLLLKRA
+1251 
-1264 HRCPGPVSEDVVDH
+1264 
-1278 EDAVMLA
+1278 
-1285 VPAKETGGHCVVP
+1285 
-1298 VPACVSGVAPL
+1298 
-1309 CPPAP
+1309 
-1314 LCAGS
+1314 
-1319 PKWEVVVPA
+1319 
-1328 VTPGVDRDLVIVLKK
+1328 
-1343 DTSRGVSAPY
+1343 
-1353 EPVPRDVP
+1353 
-1361 PLVIGGVVVEI
+1361 
-1372 PEYMGPRVARMRV
+1372 
-1385 CPRHRMPG
+1385 
-1393 MCGTRT
+1393 
-1399 SLQGTDMTDEAKGMA
+1399 
-1414 KDVMTDIFVSRTCP
+1414 
-1428 VKENGNCEAGNI
+1428 
-1440 QPTTGTL
+1440 

>member
-38 YRGAFPVVTY
+38 YRGTFPVVTY

-73 ASSDAAT
+73 ASSDVAT
-80 FDITLLYKL
+80 FDITLFYKL

-121 KQRRNTLAHDN
+121 KQHRNTLAHDN

-154 LAEAGVRCRTNSQ
+154 LAEAGVRCGTNSQ

-178 YIGGLLAKV
+178 YIGDLLAKV

-209 RSHITEEVKQM
+209 KSHIPEEVKQM
-220 SKQELTDGYRLLYQI
+220 SKQELTDGYKLLYQI

-266 RPSHAA
+266 RS
-272 KGQDSTRPSHA
+272 
-283 AKGQDSTRPSHAAK
+283 
-297 GQDSTRP
+297 

-314 YEDILS
+314 YEHILS
-320 MRREKGRVPECVLL
+320 MRREDGRVPECVLL
-334 MGEGGMGKTTLLK
+334 TGEGGMGKTTLLK
-347 LILEKWVEDPDA
+347 LILEKWVEDPAA

-367 LVFYVQCRDSH
+367 LVLYVQCRDSH

-391 QALSDSG
+391 LALSDSG

-451 WDQQL
+451 WDQHL

-484 RTIKVLVEEES
+484 RTIKVLVEEEC

-581 FYEEISL
+581 FFEEISL

-640 GYFHARYQEYC
+640 GYFHAKYQEYC
-651 ASRRLVALLLK
+651 ASRGLVDLLLR

-706 SRGLVALLLRAEQD
+706 SRGLVDLLLRAEQD

-731 ESSIIIDLLVDV
+731 DRSIIIDLLVDV
-743 VRKEKRSLG
+743 VRKEKRSLR
-752 DHLRGSKFDISDV
+752 DHLRGSKFDISAV
-765 QQEFKERPR
+765 LQEFRKRPR
-774 WENIL
+774 WQNFL

-793 KFITHIIDLCKMV
+793 RFITHIIDLCKMV
-806 TLETDELL
+806 KNSTDELL

-837 QEWTI
+837 HRWRIER
-842 WSVDSCVVLPLVLK
+842 VDSCVVLPLVLK
-856 KVTPKNIYLIIND
+856 KVTPENIYLSIKD
-869 PSQLKQHLSTLSVL
+869 TPQLKQRLSTLSVL
-883 AKIMVTICL
+883 AKMKVTIS
-892 NLDYSLD
+892 LDLHYSLD
-899 SKERSVIS
+899 RKETSDIL

-922 LEEFDGGLSEA
+922 LEMFSGGLPEA
-933 AIPLLPHTLESLTLY
+933 DIPLLPHTLNTLGLRLTP
-948 LTLQQL
+948 QQL
-954 PVLIRHLPHLPHLQ
+954 TILIRHLPHLPHLQ
-968 TLGIGLDATGYV
+968 RLGIDLDAWSNPLRSYG
-980 DPDTLDATGYVD
+980 DPDTLDATGYVN

-1013 DPDTLDTLPYQG
+1013 DPDTLDTLQYQG
-1025 RELRL
+1025 RILSL
-1030 TIRRDLTDDD
+1030 SIWRRHTHDD
-1040 PAIDWCCHLVAQLCP
+1040 PAIDWCCHLAAQLCP
-1055 LSRGGYSGLVFRDRR
+1055 FSRGGYSRLHCSFRD
-1070 LTSVGGE
+1070 
-1077 RLLRGLHRRGVTGN
+1077 
-1091 ILTFWIQDSEENKK
+1091 
-1105 YLRELGCGMNEF
+1105 
-1117 WYADRMNEFWY
+1117 
-1128 AGGMNE
+1128 
-1134 FWNVGGMNEFW
+1134 
-1145 YAGSMNEFSIAKI
+1145 FS
-1158 PTPFEFIILISV
+1158 
-1170 HPRRSVM
+1170 
-1177 QAHSGFRFRKVVA
+1177 
-1190 AGLPPPG
+1190 
-1197 PATPG
+1197 
-1202 ACHPRG
+1202 
-1208 LPPPGPA
+1208 
-1215 TSGACHLRGL
+1215 
-1225 PPPGPTTPGAL
+1225 
-1236 PSPGPGPAD
+1236 
-1245 PVSLDD
+1245 
-1251 CSSDDVLLLLKRA
+1251 
-1264 HRCPGPVSEDVVDH
+1264 
-1278 EDAVMLA
+1278 
-1285 VPAKETGGHCVVP
+1285 
-1298 VPACVSGVAPL
+1298 
-1309 CPPAP
+1309 
-1314 LCAGS
+1314 
-1319 PKWEVVVPA
+1319 
-1328 VTPGVDRDLVIVLKK
+1328 
-1343 DTSRGVSAPY
+1343 Y
-1353 EPVPRDVP
+1353 EP
-1361 PLVIGGVVVEI
+1361 
-1372 PEYMGPRVARMRV
+1372 
-1385 CPRHRMPG
+1385 
-1393 MCGTRT
+1393 
-1399 SLQGTDMTDEAKGMA
+1399 
-1414 KDVMTDIFVSRTCP
+1414 FTC
-1428 VKENGNCEAGNI
+1428 
-1440 QPTTGTL
+1440 TY

>member
-38 YRGAFPVVTY
+38 YRGTFPVVTY

-62 VFDDHQRDKLE
+62 VFDAHQRDKLE
-73 ASSDAAT
+73 ASTDAAT

-121 KQRRNTLAHDN
+121 KQHRNTLAHDN
-132 VGMSEQDLTSTLT
+132 VIMSEQDLTSTLT

-154 LAEAGVRCRTNSQ
+154 LAEAGVRCGTNSQ

-220 SKQELTDGYRLLYQI
+220 SKQELTDGYKLLYQI

-283 AKGQDSTRPSHAAK
+283 AKGQDI
-297 GQDSTRP
+297 D
-304 SHAAKGQDIN
+304 
-314 YEDILS
+314 YEHILS
-320 MRREKGRVPECVLL
+320 MRREDGRVPQCVLL
-334 MGEGGMGKTTLLK
+334 TGEGGMGKTTLLK
-347 LILEKWVEDPDA
+347 LILEKWVEDPAA

-391 QALSDSG
+391 QTLSDSG
-398 ADFQLF
+398 VDFQLF

-456 SQLVPHT
+456 SLLVPHT

-495 QRSVITGRFTQR
+495 QRSVITGRFTQQ

-549 EKIHDFITSKL
+549 EKIHDFITNKL
-560 VSRLTDKHVV
+560 VSRLTDKHVTE
-570 DPKGKC
+570 PKGKC
-576 DQFLL
+576 DENVRKFLRFL
-581 FYEEISL
+581 EEISL
-588 RGIQRQ
+588 RGVLRK

-651 ASRRLVALLLK
+651 ASRGLVALLLK
-662 AEQDRGDPAS
+662 AEQDRGDPA
-672 HRVSG
+672 
-677 ESSIIIDL
+677 L
-685 LVDVVVWVIGYFHAR
+685 
-700 YQEYCA
+700 
-706 SRGLVALLLRAEQD
+706 
-720 RGDPAS
+720 

-743 VRKEKRSLG
+743 VRKEKRSLR
-752 DHLRGSKFDISDV
+752 DHLRGSKFDISAV
-765 QQEFKERPR
+765 YQEFIERPR
-774 WENIL
+774 WQNIL

-793 KFITHIIDLCKMV
+793 KFITHIIDLFEMV
-806 TLETDELL
+806 TYGTDELL

-822 SEHVIQAVCEKLRTE
+822 GEHVIQAVCEKLRTE
-837 QEWTI
+837 HRWRIE
-842 WSVDSCVVLPLVLK
+842 SVDSWVVLPLVLK
-856 KVTPKNIYLIIND
+856 KVTPKNIYLNIKD
-869 PSQLKQHLSTLSVL
+869 APQLKQHLSALSEL
-883 AKIMVTICL
+883 ATMKVTISL
-892 NLDYSLD
+892 GLGDSLD
-899 SKERSVIS
+899 SKDGNIDKS

-922 LEEFDGGLSEA
+922 LEGFEGHLSEA
-933 AIPLLPHTLESLTLY
+933 AIPLLPHTLESLILY

-968 TLGIGLDATGYV
+968 RLGINLDARRYV

-992 PDTLDATGYVD
+992 PDTLGATGYVNPDTLDARRYVD

-1013 DPDTLDTLPYQG
+1013 DPDTLGATGYVNPDTLDATGYVDPDTLDTLQYQG
-1025 RELRL
+1025 RILSL
-1030 TIRRDLTDDD
+1030 SIWRRHTDDD
-1040 PAIDWCCHLVAQLCP
+1040 PAIEWCCRLVAQLCP
-1055 LSRGGYSGLVFRDRR
+1055 LSRGGYSR
-1070 LTSVGGE
+1070 LYCRV
-1077 RLLRGLHRRGVTGN
+1077 L
-1091 ILTFWIQDSEENKK
+1091 D
-1105 YLRELGCGMNEF
+1105 
-1117 WYADRMNEFWY
+1117 
-1128 AGGMNE
+1128 
-1134 FWNVGGMNEFW
+1134 
-1145 YAGSMNEFSIAKI
+1145 FS
-1158 PTPFEFIILISV
+1158 
-1170 HPRRSVM
+1170 
-1177 QAHSGFRFRKVVA
+1177 
-1190 AGLPPPG
+1190 
-1197 PATPG
+1197 
-1202 ACHPRG
+1202 
-1208 LPPPGPA
+1208 
-1215 TSGACHLRGL
+1215 
-1225 PPPGPTTPGAL
+1225 
-1236 PSPGPGPAD
+1236 
-1245 PVSLDD
+1245 
-1251 CSSDDVLLLLKRA
+1251 
-1264 HRCPGPVSEDVVDH
+1264 
-1278 EDAVMLA
+1278 
-1285 VPAKETGGHCVVP
+1285 
-1298 VPACVSGVAPL
+1298 
-1309 CPPAP
+1309 
-1314 LCAGS
+1314 
-1319 PKWEVVVPA
+1319 
-1328 VTPGVDRDLVIVLKK
+1328 
-1343 DTSRGVSAPY
+1343 Y
-1353 EPVPRDVP
+1353 EP
-1361 PLVIGGVVVEI
+1361 
-1372 PEYMGPRVARMRV
+1372 
-1385 CPRHRMPG
+1385 
-1393 MCGTRT
+1393 
-1399 SLQGTDMTDEAKGMA
+1399 
-1414 KDVMTDIFVSRTCP
+1414 FTC
-1428 VKENGNCEAGNI
+1428 
-1440 QPTTGTL
+1440 TY

>member
-38 YRGAFPVVTY
+38 YRGTFPVVTY

-62 VFDDHQRDKLE
+62 VFDAQQRDKLE

-96 AEMNDPTWTTPGPQ
+96 AEMNDPTWTTPGPR
-110 GPSLEHLIYSL
+110 GPSHEHLIYKL
-121 KQRRNTLAHDN
+121 KKHRNTLAHDN

-154 LAEAGVRCRTNSQ
+154 LAEAGVRCGTNSQ

-178 YIGGLLAKV
+178 YIGDLLAKV
-187 REPLD
+187 REQLD

-209 RSHITEEVKQM
+209 KSHITEEVKQM
-220 SKQELTDGYRLLYQI
+220 SKQELTDGYKLLYQI

-272 KGQDSTRPSHA
+272 KGQD
-283 AKGQDSTRPSHAAK
+283 
-297 GQDSTRP
+297 
-304 SHAAKGQDIN
+304 IN

-320 MRREKGRVPECVLL
+320 MRREDGRVPECVLL
-334 MGEGGMGKTTLLK
+334 TGEGGMGKTTLLK
-347 LILEKWVEDPDA
+347 LILEKWVEDPAA

-391 QALSDSG
+391 QTLSDSG

-549 EKIHDFITSKL
+549 EKIHDFITNKL
-560 VSRLTDKHVV
+560 VSRLTDKHVTE
-570 DPKGKC
+570 PKGKC
-576 DQFLL
+576 DENVKKLLRFL
-581 FYEEISL
+581 EEISL

-604 EIREKCDTLGLPQE
+604 EIREKCNTLGLPQE

-651 ASRRLVALLLK
+651 ASR
-662 AEQDRGDPAS
+662 
-672 HRVSG
+672 
-677 ESSIIIDL
+677 
-685 LVDVVVWVIGYFHAR
+685 
-700 YQEYCA
+700 
-706 SRGLVALLLRAEQD
+706 GLVALLLRAEQD

-731 ESSIIIDLLVDV
+731 ERSIIIDLLVDV

-752 DHLRGSKFDISDV
+752 DHLRGSKFNIRDV
-765 QQEFKERPR
+765 QQEFNKRPR

-793 KFITHIIDLCKMV
+793 RFITHIIDLCEMV
-806 TLETDELL
+806 THEPDELL

-837 QEWTI
+837 QEWRI
-842 WSVDSCVVLPLVLK
+842 ESVDSWVVLPLVLK
-856 KVTPKNIYLIIND
+856 NVTPKNIYLRIYNT
-869 PSQLKQHLSTLSVL
+869 PLLKQHLSALSVL
-883 AKIMVTICL
+883 AKMKVTISLC
-892 NLDYSLD
+892 LDYSLD
-899 SKERSVIS
+899 SKETSVIP
-907 KQCLERLTAP
+907 KQCMERLTAP
-917 GSKCT
+917 GSKCK
-922 LEEFDGGLSEA
+922 LEKFRGHFPEA
-933 AIPLLPHTLESLTLY
+933 AIPLLPHTLETLTLR

-954 PVLIRHLPHLPHLQ
+954 LVLIRHLPHLPHLQ
-968 TLGIGLDATGYV
+968 RLDIDLVARGYV
-980 DPDTLDATGYVD
+980 DPDTLGS
-992 PDTLDATGYVD
+992 
-1003 PDTLDATGYV
+1003 
-1013 DPDTLDTLPYQG
+1013 LPYEG
-1025 RELRL
+1025 KILNL
-1030 TIRRDLTDDD
+1030 TISRVLTDDD
-1040 PAIDWCCHLVAQLCP
+1040 RAIDWCCHLAAQLCP
-1055 LSRGGYSGLVFRDRR
+1055 PSRGGYSLLYFFNTR

-1077 RLLRGLHRRGVTGN
+1077 RLLRGLHRRGVTGRDLA
-1091 ILTFWIQDSEENKK
+1091 IRIQDSVENKK
-1105 YLRELGCGMNEF
+1105 YLQEL
-1117 WYADRMNEFWY
+1117 
-1128 AGGMNE
+1128 
-1134 FWNVGGMNEFW
+1134 
-1145 YAGSMNEFSIAKI
+1145 SIN
-1158 PTPFEFIILISV
+1158 LL
-1170 HPRRSVM
+1170 
-1177 QAHSGFRFRKVVA
+1177 VV
-1190 AGLPPPG
+1190 
-1197 PATPG
+1197 
-1202 ACHPRG
+1202 
-1208 LPPPGPA
+1208 
-1215 TSGACHLRGL
+1215 
-1225 PPPGPTTPGAL
+1225 
-1236 PSPGPGPAD
+1236 
-1245 PVSLDD
+1245 
-1251 CSSDDVLLLLKRA
+1251 
-1264 HRCPGPVSEDVVDH
+1264 
-1278 EDAVMLA
+1278 
-1285 VPAKETGGHCVVP
+1285 
-1298 VPACVSGVAPL
+1298 
-1309 CPPAP
+1309 
-1314 LCAGS
+1314 
-1319 PKWEVVVPA
+1319 
-1328 VTPGVDRDLVIVLKK
+1328 
-1343 DTSRGVSAPY
+1343 Y
-1353 EPVPRDVP
+1353 
-1361 PLVIGGVVVEI
+1361 
-1372 PEYMGPRVARMRV
+1372 
-1385 CPRHRMPG
+1385 
-1393 MCGTRT
+1393 
-1399 SLQGTDMTDEAKGMA
+1399 DMTFSTE
-1414 KDVMTDIFVSRTCP
+1414 T
-1428 VKENGNCEAGNI
+1428 E
-1440 QPTTGTL
+1440 